1 MAKRIDILFGSRI
14 DESGAKKDIER
25 IQTIF
30 KSAGL
35 KIVPQFDNT
44 TLKEFQ
50 KNLKVTIDE
59 ATKLRTLTSSFT
71 QGGIKYD
78 ISQRESSRGQWSKPV
93 VSMDYEQSID
103 TVEKKLKSL
112 YRTAI
117 ETQENINA
125 AAKVGAATYQ
135 KQWEKSLSEIE
146 AEIKSTKET
155 LATLGYNI
163 GEDRGLN
170 RLSGR
175 LGTAKLEQD
184 AIEQKKLADNLE
196 DSLNRLIVAETN
208 LEKAQAY
215 HSSNETIQ
223 SLQAQVDMY
232 RKQIRAIEDATHATE
247 ELKQKAREGIE
258 SSSIN
263 AKGYSARSGEKYDNE
278 QLEAYSRVLKKVN
291 KYKLELAA
299 TNKKVDSSN
308 DEVNQSTEKYI
319 NSLKEEISKL
329 ERQLDLMQQ
338 SFNTSNAAA
347 TAAEKRAEAER
358 ECALAIDKLNKEMDD
373 GIRTSKTFGEALKDA
388 FDNYIGPAALAD
400 RAVDLLVDGA
410 KEAYQTI
417 VDLNKAMTDV
427 QMVTGESAEKT
438 AELAHQYSQMA
449 KELGATTTEIANGAS
464 EWLRQGKSVAETNQL
479 LESSMILSKVGAI
492 ESSQATELLTSTL
505 NGYKKEANEAMHVVD
520 AMAAVDLAAATSVEE
535 LAVALQSTANMARVN
550 GVGFEQLLG
559 MVGAVSEASRRSASV
574 VGNSFKT
581 IFSRLTNVAA
591 GKMTDDL
598 GEPLNDVEQVF
609 NGLNIKLRDSSGEFR
624 NMYDVIS
631 ELANKWTKLDNVEQN
646 WVATS
651 VAGTRQRETFLTLME
666 NWDRAVTLSTTA
678 LNSEGMAMDKMS
690 IYLESIEANLN
701 KLKAA
706 VEDLLYSEEIVNV
719 INLVIKAIT
728 RLVEGISWLIDKL
741 GGVNSAVLATV
752 AIFLKLKSA
761 INIAKDTEKV
771 SGALKV
777 FSEIA
782 GSGNKTIKVLTST
795 FSAFKDGVLAGKDA
809 INIAGKALWASPFVK
824 VAIVL
829 AGITAIVAAFDALI
843 TTTEEYKDIL
853 AETQSKLQEVGDK
866 RKALEQKAEV
876 EQLTEAEKKY
886 LEVLKAEETLL
897 KTQEK
902 RDRQNVY
909 NSAAKDVERGGE
921 GFWAR
926 AKEAAFMSS
935 QNPVNE
941 LGLPIPNKAPVVE
954 YNVAIEELTGNIE
967 EYKEVTDQLNNSNG
981 KSLEEYEALQERQQE
996 LSQVFLEHIKRISEA
1011 NTYGLELTDTD
1022 KQLAEMMEKAG
1033 ITAEAL
1039 SEAMGNVANELGE
1052 TGDDL
1057 IRITSEVS
1065 GLQSAYDNLISVNE
1079 EVANTGVISIETLDE
1094 LVSRYPTLNEAV
1106 TNYLLGLAST
1116 EDVLAELR
1124 LAYQDDEAN
1133 AYANIINK
1141 LKMQQNY
1148 YSLLSTMD
1156 SALMQQFAADYGI
1169 DIGNHGT
1176 YAQSKEK
1183 IETDL
1188 LQRVS
1193 SMWAQ
1198 FYKSQALT
1206 MDNVIKAA
1214 NGALKPDGGS
1224 LLPTSEIN
1232 ALKNVVNSYNNA
1244 IQGLNNVYD
1253 KSIELRLD
1261 GYKQIGSA
1269 AKNAAKAGGS
1279 ASKQQSEAEK
1289 AYDDLLQ
1296 ITIKMLKKKKE
1307 LEKEALKE
1315 QLEGYKKVID
1325 AQKDLLDLQDDE
1337 YNHKREL
1344 EERNKSVSTLE
1355 AQIAELQF
1363 DTSAEGTKKRLE
1375 LEEELAEAKRELE
1388 DYQHDYSIDQQK
1400 DALDREESRF
1410 EEYIN
1415 NQIDEIDDYLSK
1427 TGEITAEAIRLLQEH
1442 SEETL
1447 NALIQYNRAYG
1458 TSIDKDI
1465 VDLWNKATGAVNTY
1479 KSALDEAT
1487 AAASRLAA
1495 ASGGG
1500 GGGGGGTSVT
1510 KPTFTPQKPG
1520 FSSNTDKLSGI
1531 TGTMDYQYIIKN
1543 RKTGQVMGGPTTLPI
1558 AQNLW
1563 DRLGGPNK
1571 GMSGELYFE
1580 KWLGGKKVN
1589 MSYVR
1594 PYHRGLD
1601 AGFVGNLKG
1610 NEEFVKALKGEAFVT
1625 RAQQDRFMNNILPD
1639 IVSKTSTYG
1648 GATFDNLL
1656 NINVQGN
1663 LDSSVVPD
1671 IERISNDVFKRL
1683 NKAMFQGGYKRNTNT
1698 VSI

>member
-155 LATLGYNI
+155 LATLGYNV

-232 RKQIRAIEDATHATE
+232 RKQIRAIEEATHATE

-329 ERQLDLMQQ
+329 ERRLDLMQQ

-427 QMVTGESAEKT
+427 QMVTGESAEQT

-449 KELGATTTEIANGAS
+449 KELGATTTEVANGAA

-520 AMAAVDLAAATSVEE
+520 AMSAVDLAAATSVEE

-631 ELANKWTKLDNVEQN
+631 ELANKWTKLDNAEQS

-719 INLVIKAIT
+719 INFVIKAIT

-853 AETQSKLQEVGDK
+853 AETQSKLQEVSDK
-866 RKALEQKAEV
+866 RNALEQKAEV
-876 EQLTEAEKKY
+876 EQLTEAEKEY
-886 LEVLKAEETLL
+886 LEVLKAEEGIL
-897 KTQEK
+897 QAREK
-902 RDRQNVY
+902 RDRQNTY

-954 YNVAIEELTGNIE
+954 YNVAIEELTGDIE

-1057 IRITSEVS
+1057 ARITSEVS

-1079 EVANTGVISIETLDE
+1079 EVANTGVISIETLDA

-1156 SALMQQFAADYGI
+1156 SALMQQFAANYGI

-1183 IETDL
+1183 IEADL

-1232 ALKNVVNSYNNA
+1232 ALKNVVNSYNDA
-1244 IQGLNNVYD
+1244 IQGLNSVYD
-1253 KSIELRLD
+1253 ESIKLRLD
-1261 GYKQIGSA
+1261 GYKKVSSA
-1269 AKNAAKAGGS
+1269 AKDAAKSGGS

-1344 EERNKSVSTLE
+1344 EEKNKTVSTLE
-1355 AQIAELQF
+1355 SQIAELQF

-1458 TSIDKDI
+1458 DSIDQNI
-1465 VDLWNKATGAVNTY
+1465 IDLWNKATGAVNTY
-1479 KSALDEAT
+1479 KSALDEA
-1487 AAASRLAA
+1487 ASAASRLAA

-1500 GGGGGGTSVT
+1500 SSVSVPSTSPPVGSAAMRPAG
-1510 KPTFTPQKPG
+1510 KPPVDTTPKYLIY
-1520 FSSNTDKLSGI
+1520 K
-1531 TGTMDYQYIIKN
+1531 TGTTTPISGFMTLEEAQRVWGYIPDPKN
-1543 RKTGQVMGGPTTLPI
+1543 YYWTKFVG
-1558 AQNLW
+1558 AAKKNLVYAV
-1563 DRLGGPNK
+1563 K
-1571 GMSGELYFE
+1571 
-1580 KWLGGKKVN
+1580 
-1589 MSYVR
+1589 
-1594 PYHRGLD
+1594 PYHTGLD

>member
-1 MAKRIDILFGSRI
+1 
-14 DESGAKKDIER
+14 
-25 IQTIF
+25 
-30 KSAGL
+30 
-35 KIVPQFDNT
+35 
-44 TLKEFQ
+44 
-50 KNLKVTIDE
+50 
-59 ATKLRTLTSSFT
+59 
-71 QGGIKYD
+71 
-78 ISQRESSRGQWSKPV
+78 
-93 VSMDYEQSID
+93 
-103 TVEKKLKSL
+103 
-112 YRTAI
+112 
-117 ETQENINA
+117 
-125 AAKVGAATYQ
+125 
-135 KQWEKSLSEIE
+135 
-146 AEIKSTKET
+146 
-155 LATLGYNI
+155 
-163 GEDRGLN
+163 
-170 RLSGR
+170 
-175 LGTAKLEQD
+175 
-184 AIEQKKLADNLE
+184 
-196 DSLNRLIVAETN
+196 
-208 LEKAQAY
+208 
-215 HSSNETIQ
+215 
-223 SLQAQVDMY
+223 
-232 RKQIRAIEDATHATE
+232 
-247 ELKQKAREGIE
+247 
-258 SSSIN
+258 
-263 AKGYSARSGEKYDNE
+263 
-278 QLEAYSRVLKKVN
+278 
-291 KYKLELAA
+291 
-299 TNKKVDSSN
+299 
-308 DEVNQSTEKYI
+308 
-319 NSLKEEISKL
+319 
-329 ERQLDLMQQ
+329 
-338 SFNTSNAAA
+338 
-347 TAAEKRAEAER
+347 
-358 ECALAIDKLNKEMDD
+358 
-373 GIRTSKTFGEALKDA
+373 
-388 FDNYIGPAALAD
+388 
-400 RAVDLLVDGA
+400 
-410 KEAYQTI
+410 
-417 VDLNKAMTDV
+417 
-427 QMVTGESAEKT
+427 
-438 AELAHQYSQMA
+438 
-449 KELGATTTEIANGAS
+449 
-464 EWLRQGKSVAETNQL
+464 
-479 LESSMILSKVGAI
+479 MILSKVGAI

-631 ELANKWTKLDNVEQN
+631 ELANRWEHLDNVEQN

-866 RKALEQKAEV
+866 RNALEQKAEV

-996 LSQVFLEHIKRISEA
+996 LSQVFLEHINRISEA

-1039 SEAMGNVANELGE
+1039 SESMGNVANELGE
-1052 TGDDL
+1052 TDDTL
-1057 IRITSEVS
+1057 GRITSEVS

-1079 EVANTGVISIETLDE
+1079 EVANTGVISIETLDA
-1094 LVSRYPTLNEAV
+1094 LVSRYPALNDEV

-1116 EDVLAELR
+1116 EDVLEELR

-1188 LQRVS
+1188 LQRIS

-1224 LLPTSEIN
+1224 LLPTSELN

-1253 KSIELRLD
+1253 ESIKLRLD
-1261 GYKQIGSA
+1261 GYKQISSA
-1269 AKNAAKAGGS
+1269 AKDAAKSGGS

-1344 EERNKSVSTLE
+1344 EEKNKTVSTLE
-1355 AQIAELQF
+1355 SQIAELQF

-1458 TSIDKDI
+1458 DSIDQNI
-1465 VDLWNKATGAVNTY
+1465 IDLWNKATGAVNTY
-1479 KSALDEAT
+1479 KSALDEA
-1487 AAASRLAA
+1487 ASAASRLAA

-1500 GGGGGGTSVT
+1500 GLSY
-1510 KPTFTPQKPG
+1510 TPQTIAPPNTNTG
-1520 FSSNTDKLSGI
+1520 VGMGAMRPSGSSPIDTKYRI
-1531 TGTMDYQYIIKN
+1531 FHTGTNKPVGGSMSLTDAQRTWGYIPDPQNYYWEKYVNGIK
-1543 RKTGQVMGGPTTLPI
+1543 R
-1558 AQNLW
+1558 NLVYAV
-1563 DRLGGPNK
+1563 K
-1571 GMSGELYFE
+1571 
-1580 KWLGGKKVN
+1580 
-1589 MSYVR
+1589 
-1594 PYHRGLD
+1594 PYHTGLD

>member
-14 DESGAKKDIER
+14 DESGAKKDIQR
-25 IQTIF
+25 IKTIF
-30 KSAGL
+30 KSSDL
-35 KIVPQFDNT
+35 KIVPQIDNSV
-44 TLKEFQ
+44 LKEFQ
-50 KNLKVTIDE
+50 RNLKVTIDE
-59 ATKLRTLTSSFT
+59 ATKLKTLTSGFT
-71 QGGIKYD
+71 QNGVKY
-78 ISQRESSRGQWSKPV
+78 SVTQKESSANQWSKPTV
-93 VSMDYEQSID
+93 SIDYIESMD
-103 TVEKKLKSL
+103 TLEKKLKSL

-117 ETQENINA
+117 ETQTNINNA
-125 AAKVGAATYQ
+125 TKTGADTY
-135 KQWEKSLSEIE
+135 KKYWEASLNSIEEEIKKTESSLS
-146 AEIKSTKET
+146 SFGVN
-155 LATLGYNI
+155 ATD
-163 GEDRGLN
+163 DRTIQ
-170 RLSGR
+170 RLSDK
-175 LGTAKLEQD
+175 LDNAKTEQG
-184 AIEQKKLADNLE
+184 AIEQKKAFDDLEVALSNLT
-196 DSLNRLIVAETN
+196 VAETK

-215 HSSNETIQ
+215 HSSSETITA
-223 SLQAQVDMY
+223 LQEQVNLW
-232 RKQIRAIEDATHATE
+232 KQQVTEITNAANATD
-247 ELKQKAREGIE
+247 ELKKKAASGLQE
-258 SSSIN
+258 SSTT
-263 AKGYSARSGEKYDNE
+263 AKAAGSVASEKQGIKD
-278 QLEAYSRVLKKVN
+278 LEEHSRVLKQITKR
-291 KYKLELAA
+291 KIELADAEKSVESSTQKSNQAVESYVNELKQEILMLTTKLDLLEKGMTGTDALTEA
-299 TNKKVDSSN
+299 TNNRALAEQRVKTAIA
-308 DEVNQSTEKYI
+308 E
-319 NSLKEEISKL
+319 
-329 ERQLDLMQQ
+329 
-338 SFNTSNAAA
+338 SNAKGKEQL
-347 TAAEKRAEAER
+347 T
-358 ECALAIDKLNKEMDD
+358 LVDKLKSSFKDYFNNFMSY
-373 GIRTSKTFGEALKDA
+373 GLVNNAMNAMTTAIRQSIDTVIE
-388 FDNYIGPAALAD
+388 
-400 RAVDLLVDGA
+400 
-410 KEAYQTI
+410 
-417 VDLNKAMTDV
+417 LNTAMTDV
-427 QMVTGESAEKT
+427 QMVTGESAEQT

-449 KELGATTTEIANGAS
+449 KELGATTTEVANGAA

-520 AMAAVDLAAATSVEE
+520 AMSAVDLAAATSVEE

-809 INIAGKALWASPFVK
+809 INIAGAALWASPFVK
-824 VAIVL
+824 VAVVL

-843 TTTEEYKDIL
+843 TTTEEYEDIL
-853 AETQSKLQEVGDK
+853 AETQSKLQEVSDK
-866 RKALEQKAEV
+866 RNALEQKAEV
-876 EQLTEAEKKY
+876 EQLTEAEKEY
-886 LEVLKAEETLL
+886 LEVLKAEEGILEAR
-897 KTQEK
+897 EK

-1116 EDVLAELR
+1116 EDVLAELQ

-1188 LQRVS
+1188 LQRIS

-1224 LLPTSEIN
+1224 LLPTSELN

-1253 KSIELRLD
+1253 ESIKLRLD
-1261 GYKQIGSA
+1261 GYKQISSA
-1269 AKNAAKAGGS
+1269 AKDAAKSGGS

-1289 AYDDLLQ
+1289 AYNDLLQ
-1296 ITIKMLKKKKE
+1296 MTIKMLKKKKE

-1315 QLEGYKKVID
+1315 QLDGYKKVID

-1337 YNHKREL
+1337 YNHKREV
-1344 EERNKSVSTLE
+1344 EDQNKNISSLE

-1375 LEEELAEAKRELE
+1375 LEEELAEAKRDLE

-1400 DALDREESRF
+1400 DALDREEERF

-1415 NQIDEIDDYLSK
+1415 GQIDEIDRYLDK
-1427 TGEITAEAIRLLQEH
+1427 TGEITAEAIRLINER
-1442 SEETL
+1442 SEAL
-1447 NALIQYNRAYG
+1447 FNDLIQYNRAYG
-1458 TSIDKDI
+1458 DSLDQTVIDA
-1465 VDLWNKATGAVNTY
+1465 WNGAIGKVNEY
-1479 KSALDEAT
+1479 KEACDRAYESASR
-1487 AAASRLAA
+1487 AASL
-1495 ASGGG
+1495 GGG
-1500 GGGGGGTSVT
+1500 SSYTPSSPSSGNSGVGMAAMRPGNSPVVDRTPKYYIYKTGTT
-1510 KPTFTPQKPG
+1510 TPISGALSLEEAQRVWGYIPDPKNYYWQK
-1520 FSSNTDKLSGI
+1520 FEGI
-1531 TGTMDYQYIIKN
+1531 TKKN
-1543 RKTGQVMGGPTTLPI
+1543 LVYGVK
-1558 AQNLW
+1558 
-1563 DRLGGPNK
+1563 
-1571 GMSGELYFE
+1571 
-1580 KWLGGKKVN
+1580 
-1589 MSYVR
+1589 
-1594 PYHRGLD
+1594 PYHTGLD
-1601 AGFVGNLKG
+1601 AGFVGGLKG
-1610 NEEFVKALKGEAFVT
+1610 NEEFIKALKGEAFIT
-1625 RAQQDRFMNNILPD
+1625 KEQQNRFMNKILPD
-1639 IVSKTSTYG
+1639 IVST
-1648 GATFDNLL
+1648 GASSLGSMSFGNLL
-1656 NINVQGN
+1656 NIEVQGN
-1663 LDSSVVPD
+1663 LDSSVVPRIED
-1671 IERISNDVFKRL
+1671 ITKDVVKQI
-1683 NKAMFQGGYKRNTNT
+1683 NQTMFRGGYKRNTS
-1698 VSI
+1698 VVPI

>member
-14 DESGAKKDIER
+14 DESGAKKDIQR
-25 IQTIF
+25 IKTIF
-30 KSAGL
+30 KSSDL
-35 KIVPQFDNT
+35 KIVPQIDNSV
-44 TLKEFQ
+44 LKEFQ
-50 KNLKVTIDE
+50 RNLKITIDE
-59 ATKLRTLTSSFT
+59 ATKLKTLTSGFT
-71 QGGIKYD
+71 QNGVKY
-78 ISQRESSRGQWSKPV
+78 SVTQKESSANQWSKPTV
-93 VSMDYEQSID
+93 SIDYIESMD
-103 TVEKKLKSL
+103 TLEKKLKSL

-117 ETQENINA
+117 ETQTNINNA
-125 AAKVGAATYQ
+125 TKTGADTY
-135 KQWEKSLSEIE
+135 KKYWEASLNSIEEEIKKTESSLS
-146 AEIKSTKET
+146 SFGVN
-155 LATLGYNI
+155 ATD
-163 GEDRGLN
+163 DRTIQ
-170 RLSGR
+170 RLSDK
-175 LGTAKLEQD
+175 LDNAKTEQG
-184 AIEQKKLADNLE
+184 AIEQKKAFDDLETALSNLT
-196 DSLNRLIVAETN
+196 VAETK

-215 HSSNETIQ
+215 HSSSETITA
-223 SLQAQVDMY
+223 LQEQVNLW
-232 RKQIRAIEDATHATE
+232 KQQVTEITNAANATD
-247 ELKQKAREGIE
+247 ELKKKAASGLQGSSTTAKAAGSVASEKQGI
-258 SSSIN
+258 
-263 AKGYSARSGEKYDNE
+263 KD
-278 QLEAYSRVLKKVN
+278 LEEYSRVLKQITKR
-291 KYKLELAA
+291 KIELADAEKSVESSTQKSNQAVESYVNELKQEILMLTTKLDLLEKGMTGTDALTEA
-299 TNKKVDSSN
+299 TNN
-308 DEVNQSTEKYI
+308 
-319 NSLKEEISKL
+319 
-329 ERQLDLMQQ
+329 R
-338 SFNTSNAAA
+338 
-347 TAAEKRAEAER
+347 
-358 ECALAIDKLNKEMDD
+358 ALAEQRVKTAIAESNTKGKEQLTLVDKLKSSFKDYFNNFMSY
-373 GIRTSKTFGEALKDA
+373 GLVNNAMNAMTTAIRQSIDA
-388 FDNYIGPAALAD
+388 VI
-400 RAVDLLVDGA
+400 
-410 KEAYQTI
+410 E
-417 VDLNKAMTDV
+417 LNTAMTDV
-427 QMVTGESAEKT
+427 QMVTGESAEQT

-449 KELGATTTEIANGAS
+449 KELGATTTEVANGAA

-520 AMAAVDLAAATSVEE
+520 AMSAVDLAAATSVEE

-666 NWDRAVTLSTTA
+666 NWDRAATLSTTA

-809 INIAGKALWASPFVK
+809 INIAGAALWASPFVK
-824 VAIVL
+824 VAVVL

-843 TTTEEYKDIL
+843 TTTEEYEDIL
-853 AETQSKLQEVGDK
+853 AETQSKLQEVSDK
-866 RKALEQKAEV
+866 RNALEQKAEV
-876 EQLTEAEKKY
+876 EQLTEAEKEY
-886 LEVLKAEETLL
+886 LEVLKAEEGILEAR
-897 KTQEK
+897 EK

-1116 EDVLAELR
+1116 EDVLSELQ
-1124 LAYQDDEAN
+1124 LAYQDDEVN

-1188 LQRVS
+1188 LQRIS

-1224 LLPTSEIN
+1224 LLPTSELN

-1253 KSIELRLD
+1253 ESIKLRLD
-1261 GYKQIGSA
+1261 GYKQISSA
-1269 AKNAAKAGGS
+1269 AKDAAKSGGS

-1289 AYDDLLQ
+1289 AYNDLLQ
-1296 ITIKMLKKKKE
+1296 MTIKMLKKKKE

-1315 QLEGYKKVID
+1315 QLDGYKKVID

-1337 YNHKREL
+1337 YNHKREV
-1344 EERNKSVSTLE
+1344 EDQNKNISSLE

-1375 LEEELAEAKRELE
+1375 LEEELAEAKRDLE

-1400 DALDREESRF
+1400 DALDREERRF

-1415 NQIDEIDDYLSK
+1415 GQIDEIDRYLDK
-1427 TGEITAEAIRLLQEH
+1427 TGEITAEAIRLINER
-1442 SEETL
+1442 SEAL
-1447 NALIQYNRAYG
+1447 FNDLIQYNRAYG
-1458 TSIDKDI
+1458 DSLDKTVLDA
-1465 VDLWNKATGAVNTY
+1465 WNGAIGKVNEY
-1479 KSALDEAT
+1479 KEACDRAYESASR
-1487 AAASRLAA
+1487 AASL
-1495 ASGGG
+1495 GGG
-1500 GGGGGGTSVT
+1500 SSYTPSGPSSGNSGAGMAAMRPANSPVVDRTPRYYIYKTGTT
-1510 KPTFTPQKPG
+1510 KPISGALSLEEAQRVWGYIPDPKNYYWQK
-1520 FSSNTDKLSGI
+1520 FEGI
-1531 TGTMDYQYIIKN
+1531 TKKN
-1543 RKTGQVMGGPTTLPI
+1543 LVYGVK
-1558 AQNLW
+1558 
-1563 DRLGGPNK
+1563 
-1571 GMSGELYFE
+1571 
-1580 KWLGGKKVN
+1580 
-1589 MSYVR
+1589 
-1594 PYHRGLD
+1594 PYHTGLD
-1601 AGFVGNLKG
+1601 AGFVGGLKG
-1610 NEEFVKALKGEAFVT
+1610 NEEFIKALKGEAFIT
-1625 RAQQDRFMNNILPD
+1625 KEQQNRFMNKILPD
-1639 IVSKTSTYG
+1639 IVST
-1648 GATFDNLL
+1648 GASSLGSMSFGNLL
-1656 NINVQGN
+1656 NIEVQGN
-1663 LDSSVVPD
+1663 LDSSVVPRIED
-1671 IERISNDVFKRL
+1671 ITKDVVKQI
-1683 NKAMFQGGYKRNTNT
+1683 NQTMFRGGYKRNTS
-1698 VSI
+1698 VVPI

>member
-135 KQWEKSLSEIE
+135 KQWEKSLSEVE

-163 GEDRGLN
+163 GEDRGLS

-232 RKQIRAIEDATHATE
+232 RKQIRAIEEATHATE
-247 ELKQKAREGIE
+247 ELKQKAREGLE

-278 QLEAYSRVLKKVN
+278 QLESYSRVLKKVN

-338 SFNTSNAAA
+338 SFNTSNAAV

-388 FDNYIGPAALAD
+388 FDDYIGPAALAD

-782 GSGNKTIKVLTST
+782 SGGNKTIKVLTST

-843 TTTEEYKDIL
+843 TTTEEYEDIL
-853 AETQSKLQEVGDK
+853 AETQSKLQEVSDK
-866 RKALEQKAEV
+866 RNALEQKAEV
-876 EQLTEAEKKY
+876 EQLTEAEKEY
-886 LEVLKAEETLL
+886 LEVLKAEEGILEAR
-897 KTQEK
+897 EK

-1057 IRITSEVS
+1057 VRITSEVS

-1079 EVANTGVISIETLDE
+1079 EVANTGVISIETLDA
-1094 LVSRYPTLNEAV
+1094 LVSRYPALNDEV

-1116 EDVLAELR
+1116 EDVLSELQ

-1188 LQRVS
+1188 LQRIS

-1224 LLPTSEIN
+1224 LLPTSELN

-1253 KSIELRLD
+1253 ESIKLRLD
-1261 GYKQIGSA
+1261 GYKQISSA
-1269 AKNAAKAGGS
+1269 AKDAAKSGGS

-1344 EERNKSVSTLE
+1344 EEKNKTVSTLE

-1400 DALDREESRF
+1400 DALDREERRF

-1458 TSIDKDI
+1458 DSIDQNI
-1465 VDLWNKATGAVNTY
+1465 IDLWNKATGAVNTY
-1479 KSALDEAT
+1479 KSALDEA
-1487 AAASRLAA
+1487 ASAASRLAA

-1500 GGGGGGTSVT
+1500 GLSY
-1510 KPTFTPQKPG
+1510 TPQTIAPPNTNTG
-1520 FSSNTDKLSGI
+1520 VGMGAMRPSGSSPIDTKYRI
-1531 TGTMDYQYIIKN
+1531 FHTGTNKPVGGSMSLTDAQRTWGYIPDPQNYYWEKYVNGIK
-1543 RKTGQVMGGPTTLPI
+1543 R
-1558 AQNLW
+1558 NLVYAV
-1563 DRLGGPNK
+1563 K
-1571 GMSGELYFE
+1571 
-1580 KWLGGKKVN
+1580 
-1589 MSYVR
+1589 
-1594 PYHRGLD
+1594 PYHTGLD

-1610 NEEFVKALKGEAFVT
+1610 NEEFVKALKGEAFIT
-1625 RAQQDRFMNNILPD
+1625 REQQDRFMNNILPD
-1639 IVSKTSTYG
+1639 IVAKGSTYG

-1671 IERISNDVFKRL
+1671 IERISNDIFKRL

>member
-1 MAKRIDILFGSRI
+1 M
-14 DESGAKKDIER
+14 
-25 IQTIF
+25 
-30 KSAGL
+30 
-35 KIVPQFDNT
+35 
-44 TLKEFQ
+44 
-50 KNLKVTIDE
+50 
-59 ATKLRTLTSSFT
+59 
-71 QGGIKYD
+71 
-78 ISQRESSRGQWSKPV
+78 
-93 VSMDYEQSID
+93 
-103 TVEKKLKSL
+103 
-112 YRTAI
+112 
-117 ETQENINA
+117 
-125 AAKVGAATYQ
+125 
-135 KQWEKSLSEIE
+135 
-146 AEIKSTKET
+146 
-155 LATLGYNI
+155 
-163 GEDRGLN
+163 
-170 RLSGR
+170 
-175 LGTAKLEQD
+175 
-184 AIEQKKLADNLE
+184 
-196 DSLNRLIVAETN
+196 
-208 LEKAQAY
+208 
-215 HSSNETIQ
+215 
-223 SLQAQVDMY
+223 
-232 RKQIRAIEDATHATE
+232 
-247 ELKQKAREGIE
+247 
-258 SSSIN
+258 
-263 AKGYSARSGEKYDNE
+263 
-278 QLEAYSRVLKKVN
+278 
-291 KYKLELAA
+291 
-299 TNKKVDSSN
+299 
-308 DEVNQSTEKYI
+308 
-319 NSLKEEISKL
+319 
-329 ERQLDLMQQ
+329 
-338 SFNTSNAAA
+338 
-347 TAAEKRAEAER
+347 
-358 ECALAIDKLNKEMDD
+358 
-373 GIRTSKTFGEALKDA
+373 
-388 FDNYIGPAALAD
+388 
-400 RAVDLLVDGA
+400 
-410 KEAYQTI
+410 
-417 VDLNKAMTDV
+417 
-427 QMVTGESAEKT
+427 
-438 AELAHQYSQMA
+438 
-449 KELGATTTEIANGAS
+449 
-464 EWLRQGKSVAETNQL
+464 
-479 LESSMILSKVGAI
+479 
-492 ESSQATELLTSTL
+492 
-505 NGYKKEANEAMHVVD
+505 
-520 AMAAVDLAAATSVEE
+520 
-535 LAVALQSTANMARVN
+535 
-550 GVGFEQLLG
+550 
-559 MVGAVSEASRRSASV
+559 
-574 VGNSFKT
+574 
-581 IFSRLTNVAA
+581 
-591 GKMTDDL
+591 
-598 GEPLNDVEQVF
+598 
-609 NGLNIKLRDSSGEFR
+609 
-624 NMYDVIS
+624 
-631 ELANKWTKLDNVEQN
+631 
-646 WVATS
+646 
-651 VAGTRQRETFLTLME
+651 
-666 NWDRAVTLSTTA
+666 
-678 LNSEGMAMDKMS
+678 
-690 IYLESIEANLN
+690 
-701 KLKAA
+701 
-706 VEDLLYSEEIVNV
+706 
-719 INLVIKAIT
+719 
-728 RLVEGISWLIDKL
+728 
-741 GGVNSAVLATV
+741 
-752 AIFLKLKSA
+752 
-761 INIAKDTEKV
+761 
-771 SGALKV
+771 
-777 FSEIA
+777 
-782 GSGNKTIKVLTST
+782 
-795 FSAFKDGVLAGKDA
+795 AGKDA

-843 TTTEEYKDIL
+843 TTTEEYEDIL
-853 AETQSKLQEVGDK
+853 AETQSKLQEVSDK
-866 RKALEQKAEV
+866 RNALEQKAEV
-876 EQLTEAEKKY
+876 EQLTEAEKEY
-886 LEVLKAEETLL
+886 LEVLKAEEGILEAR
-897 KTQEK
+897 EK

-967 EYKEVTDQLNNSNG
+967 EYKEVTDQLNNSSG

-1057 IRITSEVS
+1057 VRITSEVS

-1079 EVANTGVISIETLDE
+1079 EVANTGVISIETLDA
-1094 LVSRYPTLNEAV
+1094 LVSRYPTLNDEV

-1116 EDVLAELR
+1116 EDVLTELK

-1156 SALMQQFAADYGI
+1156 SALMQQFAADYGV

-1183 IETDL
+1183 IEADL
-1188 LQRVS
+1188 LQRIS

-1232 ALKNVVNSYNNA
+1232 ALKNVVNSYNDA

-1253 KSIELRLD
+1253 KSIKLRLD
-1261 GYKQIGSA
+1261 GYKQISSA
-1269 AKNAAKAGGS
+1269 AKDAAKSSGS

-1344 EERNKSVSTLE
+1344 EEKNKTVSTLE
-1355 AQIAELQF
+1355 SQVAELQF

-1458 TSIDKDI
+1458 DSIDQNI
-1465 VDLWNKATGAVNTY
+1465 IDLWNKATGAVNTY
-1479 KSALDEAT
+1479 KSALDEA
-1487 AAASRLAA
+1487 ASAASRLAA

-1500 GGGGGGTSVT
+1500 SSVSLPSTSPPVGSAAMRPAG
-1510 KPTFTPQKPG
+1510 KPPVDTTPKYLIY
-1520 FSSNTDKLSGI
+1520 K
-1531 TGTMDYQYIIKN
+1531 TGTTTPISGFMTLEEAQRVWGYIPDPKN
-1543 RKTGQVMGGPTTLPI
+1543 YYWTKFVG
-1558 AQNLW
+1558 AAKKNLVYAV
-1563 DRLGGPNK
+1563 K
-1571 GMSGELYFE
+1571 
-1580 KWLGGKKVN
+1580 
-1589 MSYVR
+1589 
-1594 PYHRGLD
+1594 PYHTGLD
-1601 AGFVGNLKG
+1601 AGFVGNIKG
-1610 NEEFVKALKGEAFVT
+1610 NEEFVKALKGEAFIT
-1625 RAQQDRFMNNILPD
+1625 REQQDRFMNNILPD

>member
-14 DESGAKKDIER
+14 DESGAKKDIQR
-25 IQTIF
+25 IKTIF
-30 KSAGL
+30 KSSDL
-35 KIVPQFDNT
+35 KIVPQIDNSV
-44 TLKEFQ
+44 LKEFQ
-50 KNLKVTIDE
+50 RNLKVTIDE
-59 ATKLRTLTSSFT
+59 ATKLKTLTSGFT
-71 QGGIKYD
+71 QNGVKY
-78 ISQRESSRGQWSKPV
+78 SVTQKESSANQWSKPTV
-93 VSMDYEQSID
+93 SIDYIESMD
-103 TVEKKLKSL
+103 TLEKKLKSL

-117 ETQENINA
+117 ETQTNINNA
-125 AAKVGAATYQ
+125 TKTGADTY
-135 KQWEKSLSEIE
+135 KKYWEASLNSIEEEIKKTESSLS
-146 AEIKSTKET
+146 SFGVNVTD
-155 LATLGYNI
+155 
-163 GEDRGLN
+163 DRTIQ
-170 RLSGR
+170 RLSDK
-175 LGTAKLEQD
+175 LDNAKTEQG
-184 AIEQKKLADNLE
+184 AIEQKKAFDDLEVALSNLT
-196 DSLNRLIVAETN
+196 VAETK

-215 HSSNETIQ
+215 HSSSETITA
-223 SLQAQVDMY
+223 LQEQVNLW
-232 RKQIRAIEDATHATE
+232 KQQVTEITNAANATD
-247 ELKQKAREGIE
+247 ELKKKAASGLQE
-258 SSSIN
+258 SSTT
-263 AKGYSARSGEKYDNE
+263 AKAAGSVASEKQGIKD
-278 QLEAYSRVLKKVN
+278 LEEYSRVLKQITKR
-291 KYKLELAA
+291 KIELADAEKSVESSTQKSNQAVESYVNELKQEILMLTTKLDLLEKGMTGTDALTEA
-299 TNKKVDSSN
+299 TNN
-308 DEVNQSTEKYI
+308 
-319 NSLKEEISKL
+319 
-329 ERQLDLMQQ
+329 R
-338 SFNTSNAAA
+338 
-347 TAAEKRAEAER
+347 
-358 ECALAIDKLNKEMDD
+358 ALAEQRVKTAIAESNTKGKEQLTLVDKLKSSFKDYFNNFMSY
-373 GIRTSKTFGEALKDA
+373 GLVNNAMNAMTTAIRQSIDTVIE
-388 FDNYIGPAALAD
+388 
-400 RAVDLLVDGA
+400 
-410 KEAYQTI
+410 
-417 VDLNKAMTDV
+417 LNTAMTDV
-427 QMVTGESAEKT
+427 QMVTGESAEQT

-449 KELGATTTEIANGAS
+449 KELGATTTEVANGAA

-520 AMAAVDLAAATSVEE
+520 AMSAVDLAAATSVEE

-809 INIAGKALWASPFVK
+809 INIAGAALWASPFVK
-824 VAIVL
+824 VAVVL

-843 TTTEEYKDIL
+843 TTTEEYEDIL
-853 AETQSKLQEVGDK
+853 AETQSKLQEVSDK
-866 RKALEQKAEV
+866 RNALEQKAEV
-876 EQLTEAEKKY
+876 EQLTEAEKEY
-886 LEVLKAEETLL
+886 LEVLKAEEGILEAR
-897 KTQEK
+897 EK

-1022 KQLAEMMEKAG
+1022 RQLAEMMEKAG

-1116 EDVLAELR
+1116 EDVLAELQ
-1124 LAYQDDEAN
+1124 LAYQNDEAN

-1188 LQRVS
+1188 LQRIS

-1224 LLPTSEIN
+1224 LLPTSELN

-1253 KSIELRLD
+1253 ESIKLRLD
-1261 GYKQIGSA
+1261 GYKQISSA
-1269 AKNAAKAGGS
+1269 AKDAAKSGGS

-1289 AYDDLLQ
+1289 AYNDLLQ
-1296 ITIKMLKKKKE
+1296 MTIKMLKKKKE

-1315 QLEGYKKVID
+1315 QLDGYKKVID

-1337 YNHKREL
+1337 YNHKREV
-1344 EERNKSVSTLE
+1344 EEQNKNISSLE

-1375 LEEELAEAKRELE
+1375 LEEELAEAKRDLE

-1400 DALDREESRF
+1400 DALDREERRF

-1415 NQIDEIDDYLSK
+1415 GQIDEIDRYLDK
-1427 TGEITAEAIRLLQEH
+1427 TGEITAEAIRLINER
-1442 SEETL
+1442 SEAL
-1447 NALIQYNRAYG
+1447 FNDLIQYNRAYG
-1458 TSIDKDI
+1458 DSLDKTVLDA
-1465 VDLWNKATGAVNTY
+1465 WNGAIGKVNEY
-1479 KSALDEAT
+1479 KEACDRAYESASR
-1487 AAASRLAA
+1487 AASL
-1495 ASGGG
+1495 GGG
-1500 GGGGGGTSVT
+1500 SSYTPSSPSSGNSGVGMAAMRPANSPVVDRTPKYYIYKTGTT
-1510 KPTFTPQKPG
+1510 KPISGALSLEEAQRVWGYIPDPKNYYWQK
-1520 FSSNTDKLSGI
+1520 FEGI
-1531 TGTMDYQYIIKN
+1531 TKKN
-1543 RKTGQVMGGPTTLPI
+1543 LVYGVK
-1558 AQNLW
+1558 
-1563 DRLGGPNK
+1563 
-1571 GMSGELYFE
+1571 
-1580 KWLGGKKVN
+1580 
-1589 MSYVR
+1589 
-1594 PYHRGLD
+1594 PYHTGLD
-1601 AGFVGNLKG
+1601 AGFVGGLKG
-1610 NEEFVKALKGEAFVT
+1610 NEEFIKALKGEAFIT
-1625 RAQQDRFMNNILPD
+1625 KEQQNRFMNKILPD
-1639 IVSKTSTYG
+1639 IVST
-1648 GATFDNLL
+1648 GASSLGSMSFGNLL
-1656 NINVQGN
+1656 NIEVQGN
-1663 LDSSVVPD
+1663 LDSSVVPRIED
-1671 IERISNDVFKRL
+1671 ITKDVVKQI
-1683 NKAMFQGGYKRNTNT
+1683 NQTMFRGGYKRNTS
-1698 VSI
+1698 VVPI

>member
-155 LATLGYNI
+155 LATLGYNV

-232 RKQIRAIEDATHATE
+232 RKQIRAIEEATHATE

-329 ERQLDLMQQ
+329 ERRLDLMQQ

-427 QMVTGESAEKT
+427 QMVTGESAEQT

-449 KELGATTTEIANGAS
+449 KELGATTTEVANGAA

-520 AMAAVDLAAATSVEE
+520 AMSAVDLAAATSVEE

-631 ELANKWTKLDNVEQN
+631 ELANKWTKLDNAEQS

-719 INLVIKAIT
+719 INFVIKAIT

-853 AETQSKLQEVGDK
+853 AETQSKLQEVSDK
-866 RKALEQKAEV
+866 RNALEQKAEV
-876 EQLTEAEKKY
+876 EQLTEAEKEY
-886 LEVLKAEETLL
+886 LEVLKAEEGIL
-897 KTQEK
+897 QAREK
-902 RDRQNVY
+902 RDRQNTY

-954 YNVAIEELTGNIE
+954 YNVAIEELTGDIE

-1011 NTYGLELTDTD
+1011 NTYGLELTETD

-1039 SEAMGNVANELGE
+1039 SESMGNVANELGE
-1052 TGDDL
+1052 TDDTL
-1057 IRITSEVS
+1057 GRITSEVS

-1079 EVANTGVISIETLDE
+1079 EVANTGVISIETLDA
-1094 LVSRYPTLNEAV
+1094 LVSRYPALNDEV

-1116 EDVLAELR
+1116 EDVLEELR

-1188 LQRVS
+1188 LQRIS

-1224 LLPTSEIN
+1224 LLPTSELN

-1253 KSIELRLD
+1253 ESIKLRLD
-1261 GYKQIGSA
+1261 GYKQISSA
-1269 AKNAAKAGGS
+1269 AKDAAKSGGS

-1344 EERNKSVSTLE
+1344 EEKNKTVSTLE

-1400 DALDREESRF
+1400 DALDREERRF

-1458 TSIDKDI
+1458 DSIDQNI
-1465 VDLWNKATGAVNTY
+1465 IDLWNKATGAVNTY
-1479 KSALDEAT
+1479 KSALDEA
-1487 AAASRLAA
+1487 ASAASRLAA

-1500 GGGGGGTSVT
+1500 GLSY
-1510 KPTFTPQKPG
+1510 TPQTIAPPNTNTG
-1520 FSSNTDKLSGI
+1520 VGMGAMRPSGSSPIDTKYRI
-1531 TGTMDYQYIIKN
+1531 FHTGTNKPVGGSMSLTDAQRTWGYIPDPQNYYWEKYVNGIK
-1543 RKTGQVMGGPTTLPI
+1543 R
-1558 AQNLW
+1558 NLVYAV
-1563 DRLGGPNK
+1563 K
-1571 GMSGELYFE
+1571 
-1580 KWLGGKKVN
+1580 
-1589 MSYVR
+1589 
-1594 PYHRGLD
+1594 PYHTGLD

>member
-71 QGGIKYD
+71 QGGIRYD

-155 LATLGYNI
+155 LATLGYNV

-232 RKQIRAIEDATHATE
+232 RKQIRAIEEATHATE

-329 ERQLDLMQQ
+329 ERRLDLMQQ
-338 SFNTSNAAA
+338 SFNTSNAVV

-782 GSGNKTIKVLTST
+782 SGGNKTIKVLTST

-824 VAIVL
+824 AAIVL

-843 TTTEEYKDIL
+843 TTTEEYEDIL
-853 AETQSKLQEVGDK
+853 AETQSKLQEVSDK
-866 RKALEQKAEV
+866 RNALEQKAEV
-876 EQLTEAEKKY
+876 EQLTEAEKEY
-886 LEVLKAEETLL
+886 LEVLKAEEGILEAR
-897 KTQEK
+897 EK

-1057 IRITSEVS
+1057 VRITSEVS

-1079 EVANTGVISIETLDE
+1079 EVANTGVISIETLDA
-1094 LVSRYPTLNEAV
+1094 LVSRYPALNDEV

-1116 EDVLAELR
+1116 EDVLSELQ

-1188 LQRVS
+1188 LQRIS

-1224 LLPTSEIN
+1224 LLPTSELN

-1253 KSIELRLD
+1253 ESIKLRLD
-1261 GYKQIGSA
+1261 GYKQISSA
-1269 AKNAAKAGGS
+1269 AKDAAKSGGS

-1315 QLEGYKKVID
+1315 QLDGYKKVID

-1337 YNHKREL
+1337 YNHKREV
-1344 EERNKSVSTLE
+1344 EDQNKNISSLE

-1375 LEEELAEAKRELE
+1375 LEEELAEAKRDLE

-1400 DALDREESRF
+1400 DALDREERRF

-1415 NQIDEIDDYLSK
+1415 GQIDEIDRYLDK
-1427 TGEITAEAIRLLQEH
+1427 TGEITAEAIRLINER
-1442 SEETL
+1442 SEAL
-1447 NALIQYNRAYG
+1447 FNDLIQYNRAYG
-1458 TSIDKDI
+1458 DSLDKTVLDA
-1465 VDLWNKATGAVNTY
+1465 WNGAIGKVNEY
-1479 KSALDEAT
+1479 KEACDRAYESASR
-1487 AAASRLAA
+1487 AASL
-1495 ASGGG
+1495 GGG
-1500 GGGGGGTSVT
+1500 SSYTPSSPSSGNSGVGMAAMRPANSPVVDRTPKYYIYKTGTT
-1510 KPTFTPQKPG
+1510 KPISGALSLEEAQRVWGYIPDPKNYYWQK
-1520 FSSNTDKLSGI
+1520 FEGI
-1531 TGTMDYQYIIKN
+1531 TKKN
-1543 RKTGQVMGGPTTLPI
+1543 LVYGVK
-1558 AQNLW
+1558 
-1563 DRLGGPNK
+1563 
-1571 GMSGELYFE
+1571 
-1580 KWLGGKKVN
+1580 
-1589 MSYVR
+1589 
-1594 PYHRGLD
+1594 PYHTGLD
-1601 AGFVGNLKG
+1601 AGFVGGLKG
-1610 NEEFVKALKGEAFVT
+1610 NEEFIKALKGEAFIT
-1625 RAQQDRFMNNILPD
+1625 KEQQNRFMNKILPD
-1639 IVSKTSTYG
+1639 IVST
-1648 GATFDNLL
+1648 GASSFGSMSFGNLL
-1656 NINVQGN
+1656 NIEVQGN
-1663 LDSSVVPD
+1663 LDSSVVPRIED
-1671 IERISNDVFKRL
+1671 ITKDVVKQI
-1683 NKAMFQGGYKRNTNT
+1683 NQTMFRGGYKRNTS
-1698 VSI
+1698 VVPI

>member
-14 DESGAKKDIER
+14 DESGAKKDIQR
-25 IQTIF
+25 IKTIF
-30 KSAGL
+30 KSSDL
-35 KIVPQFDNT
+35 KIVPQIDNSV
-44 TLKEFQ
+44 LKEFQ
-50 KNLKVTIDE
+50 RNLKVTIDK
-59 ATKLRTLTSSFT
+59 ATKLKTLTSGFT
-71 QGGIKYD
+71 QNGVKY
-78 ISQRESSRGQWSKPV
+78 SVTQKESSANQWSKPTV
-93 VSMDYEQSID
+93 SIDYIESMD
-103 TVEKKLKSL
+103 TLEKKLKSL

-117 ETQENINA
+117 ETQTNINNA
-125 AAKVGAATYQ
+125 TKTGADTY
-135 KQWEKSLSEIE
+135 KKYWEASLNSIEEEIKKTESSLS
-146 AEIKSTKET
+146 SFGVN
-155 LATLGYNI
+155 ATD
-163 GEDRGLN
+163 DRTIQ
-170 RLSGR
+170 RLSDK
-175 LGTAKLEQD
+175 LDNAKTEQG
-184 AIEQKKLADNLE
+184 AIEQKKAFDDLEVALSNLT
-196 DSLNRLIVAETN
+196 VAETK

-215 HSSNETIQ
+215 HSSSETITA
-223 SLQAQVDMY
+223 LQEQVNLW
-232 RKQIRAIEDATHATE
+232 KQQVTEITNAANATD
-247 ELKQKAREGIE
+247 ELKKKAASGLQE
-258 SSSIN
+258 SSTT
-263 AKGYSARSGEKYDNE
+263 AKAAGSVASEKQGIKD
-278 QLEAYSRVLKKVN
+278 LEEYSRVLKQITKR
-291 KYKLELAA
+291 KIELADAEKSVESSTQKSNQAVESYVNELKQEILMLTTKLDLLEKGMTGTDALTEA
-299 TNKKVDSSN
+299 TNN
-308 DEVNQSTEKYI
+308 
-319 NSLKEEISKL
+319 
-329 ERQLDLMQQ
+329 R
-338 SFNTSNAAA
+338 
-347 TAAEKRAEAER
+347 
-358 ECALAIDKLNKEMDD
+358 ALAEQRVKTAIAESNTKGKEQLTLVDKLKSSFKDYFNNFMSY
-373 GIRTSKTFGEALKDA
+373 GLVNNAMNAMTTAIRQSIDTVIE
-388 FDNYIGPAALAD
+388 
-400 RAVDLLVDGA
+400 
-410 KEAYQTI
+410 
-417 VDLNKAMTDV
+417 LNTAMTDV
-427 QMVTGESAEKT
+427 QMVTGESAEQT

-449 KELGATTTEIANGAS
+449 KELGATTTEVANGAA

-520 AMAAVDLAAATSVEE
+520 AMSAVDLAAATSVEE

-809 INIAGKALWASPFVK
+809 INIAGAALWASPFVK
-824 VAIVL
+824 VAVVL

-843 TTTEEYKDIL
+843 TTTEEYEDIL
-853 AETQSKLQEVGDK
+853 AETQSKLQEVSDK
-866 RKALEQKAEV
+866 RNALEQKAEV
-876 EQLTEAEKKY
+876 EQLTEAEKEY

-897 KTQEK
+897 ERQEK
-902 RDRQNVY
+902 RDRQNTY

-1022 KQLAEMMEKAG
+1022 RQLAEMMEKAG

-1156 SALMQQFAADYGI
+1156 SALMQQFAANYGI

-1188 LQRVS
+1188 LQRIS

-1224 LLPTSEIN
+1224 LLPTSELN

-1253 KSIELRLD
+1253 ESIKLRLD
-1261 GYKQIGSA
+1261 GYKQISSA
-1269 AKNAAKAGGS
+1269 AKDAAKSGGS

-1289 AYDDLLQ
+1289 AYNDLLQ
-1296 ITIKMLKKKKE
+1296 MTIKMLKKKKE

-1315 QLEGYKKVID
+1315 QLDGYKKVID

-1337 YNHKREL
+1337 YNHKREV
-1344 EERNKSVSTLE
+1344 EDQNKNISSLE

-1375 LEEELAEAKRELE
+1375 LEEELAEAKRDLE

-1400 DALDREESRF
+1400 DALDREERRF

-1415 NQIDEIDDYLSK
+1415 GQIDEIDRYLDK
-1427 TGEITAEAIRLLQEH
+1427 TGEITAEAIRLINER
-1442 SEETL
+1442 SEAL
-1447 NALIQYNRAYG
+1447 FNDLIQYNRAYG
-1458 TSIDKDI
+1458 DSLDQTVIDA
-1465 VDLWNKATGAVNTY
+1465 WNGAIGKVNEY
-1479 KSALDEAT
+1479 KEACDRAYESASR
-1487 AAASRLAA
+1487 AASL
-1495 ASGGG
+1495 GGG
-1500 GGGGGGTSVT
+1500 SSYTVSSPSSGNSGVGMAAMRPANSPVVDRTPKYYIYKTGTT
-1510 KPTFTPQKPG
+1510 TPISGALSLEEAQRVWGYIPDPKNYYWQK
-1520 FSSNTDKLSGI
+1520 FEGI
-1531 TGTMDYQYIIKN
+1531 TKKN
-1543 RKTGQVMGGPTTLPI
+1543 LVYGVK
-1558 AQNLW
+1558 
-1563 DRLGGPNK
+1563 
-1571 GMSGELYFE
+1571 
-1580 KWLGGKKVN
+1580 
-1589 MSYVR
+1589 
-1594 PYHRGLD
+1594 PYHTGLD
-1601 AGFVGNLKG
+1601 AGFVGGLKG
-1610 NEEFVKALKGEAFVT
+1610 NEEFIKALKGEAFIT
-1625 RAQQDRFMNNILPD
+1625 KEQQNRFMNKILPD
-1639 IVSKTSTYG
+1639 IVST
-1648 GATFDNLL
+1648 GASSLGSMSFGNLL
-1656 NINVQGN
+1656 NIEVQGN
-1663 LDSSVVPD
+1663 LDSSVVPRIED
-1671 IERISNDVFKRL
+1671 ITKDVVKQI
-1683 NKAMFQGGYKRNTNT
+1683 NQTMFRGGYKRNTS
-1698 VSI
+1698 VVPI

>member
-14 DESGAKKDIER
+14 DESGAKKDIQR
-25 IQTIF
+25 IKTIF
-30 KSAGL
+30 KSSDL
-35 KIVPQFDNT
+35 KIVPQIDNSV
-44 TLKEFQ
+44 LKEFQ
-50 KNLKVTIDE
+50 RNLKVTIDE
-59 ATKLRTLTSSFT
+59 ATKLKTLTSGFT
-71 QGGIKYD
+71 QNGVKY
-78 ISQRESSRGQWSKPV
+78 SVTQKESSANQWSKPTV
-93 VSMDYEQSID
+93 SIDYIESMD
-103 TVEKKLKSL
+103 TLEKKLKSL

-117 ETQENINA
+117 ETQTNINNA
-125 AAKVGAATYQ
+125 TKTGADTY
-135 KQWEKSLSEIE
+135 KKYWEASLNSIEEEIKKTESSLS
-146 AEIKSTKET
+146 SFGVN
-155 LATLGYNI
+155 ATD
-163 GEDRGLN
+163 DRTIQ
-170 RLSGR
+170 RLSDK
-175 LGTAKLEQD
+175 LDNAKTEQG
-184 AIEQKKLADNLE
+184 AIEQKKAFDDLEVALSNLT
-196 DSLNRLIVAETN
+196 VAETK

-215 HSSNETIQ
+215 HSSSETITA
-223 SLQAQVDMY
+223 LQEQVNLW
-232 RKQIRAIEDATHATE
+232 KQQVTEITNAANATD
-247 ELKQKAREGIE
+247 ELKKKAASGLQE
-258 SSSIN
+258 SSTT
-263 AKGYSARSGEKYDNE
+263 AKAAGSVASEKQGIKD
-278 QLEAYSRVLKKVN
+278 LEEYSRVLKQITKR
-291 KYKLELAA
+291 KIELADAEKSVESSTQKSNQAVESYVNELKQEILMLTTKLDLLEKGMTGTDALTEA
-299 TNKKVDSSN
+299 TNN
-308 DEVNQSTEKYI
+308 
-319 NSLKEEISKL
+319 
-329 ERQLDLMQQ
+329 R
-338 SFNTSNAAA
+338 
-347 TAAEKRAEAER
+347 
-358 ECALAIDKLNKEMDD
+358 ALAEQRVKTAIAESNTKGKEQLTLVDKLKSSFKDYFNNFMSY
-373 GIRTSKTFGEALKDA
+373 GLVNNAMNAMTTAIRQSIDTVIE
-388 FDNYIGPAALAD
+388 
-400 RAVDLLVDGA
+400 
-410 KEAYQTI
+410 
-417 VDLNKAMTDV
+417 LNTAMTDV
-427 QMVTGESAEKT
+427 QMVTGESAEQT

-449 KELGATTTEIANGAS
+449 KELGATTTEVANGAA

-520 AMAAVDLAAATSVEE
+520 AMSAVDLAAATSVEE

-809 INIAGKALWASPFVK
+809 INIAGAALWASPFVK
-824 VAIVL
+824 VAVVL

-843 TTTEEYKDIL
+843 TTTEEYEDIL
-853 AETQSKLQEVGDK
+853 AETQSKLQEVSDK
-866 RKALEQKAEV
+866 RNALEQKAEV
-876 EQLTEAEKKY
+876 EQLTEAEKEY
-886 LEVLKAEETLL
+886 LEVLKAEEGILEAR
-897 KTQEK
+897 EK

-1116 EDVLAELR
+1116 EDVLSELQ

-1188 LQRVS
+1188 LQRIS

-1224 LLPTSEIN
+1224 LLPTSELN

-1253 KSIELRLD
+1253 ESIKLRLD
-1261 GYKQIGSA
+1261 GYKQISSA
-1269 AKNAAKAGGS
+1269 AKDAAKSGGS

-1289 AYDDLLQ
+1289 AYNDLLQ
-1296 ITIKMLKKKKE
+1296 MTIKMLKKKKE

-1315 QLEGYKKVID
+1315 QLDGYKKVID

-1337 YNHKREL
+1337 YNHKREV
-1344 EERNKSVSTLE
+1344 EDQNKNISSLE

-1375 LEEELAEAKRELE
+1375 LEEELAEAKRDLE

-1400 DALDREESRF
+1400 DALDREERRF

-1415 NQIDEIDDYLSK
+1415 GQIDEIDRYLDK
-1427 TGEITAEAIRLLQEH
+1427 TGEITAEAIRLINER
-1442 SEETL
+1442 SEAL
-1447 NALIQYNRAYG
+1447 FNDLIQYNRAYG
-1458 TSIDKDI
+1458 DSLDQTVIDA
-1465 VDLWNKATGAVNTY
+1465 WNGAIGKVNEY
-1479 KSALDEAT
+1479 KEACDRAYESASR
-1487 AAASRLAA
+1487 AASL
-1495 ASGGG
+1495 GGG
-1500 GGGGGGTSVT
+1500 SSYTVSSPSSGNSGVGMAAMRPANSPVVDRTPKYYIYKTGTT
-1510 KPTFTPQKPG
+1510 KPISGALSLEEAQRVWGYIPDPKNYYWQK
-1520 FSSNTDKLSGI
+1520 FEGI
-1531 TGTMDYQYIIKN
+1531 TKKN
-1543 RKTGQVMGGPTTLPI
+1543 LVYGVK
-1558 AQNLW
+1558 
-1563 DRLGGPNK
+1563 
-1571 GMSGELYFE
+1571 
-1580 KWLGGKKVN
+1580 
-1589 MSYVR
+1589 
-1594 PYHRGLD
+1594 PYHTGLD
-1601 AGFVGNLKG
+1601 AGFVGGLKG
-1610 NEEFVKALKGEAFVT
+1610 NEEFIKALKGEAFIT
-1625 RAQQDRFMNNILPD
+1625 KEQQNRFMNKILPD
-1639 IVSKTSTYG
+1639 IVST
-1648 GATFDNLL
+1648 GASSLGSMSFGNLL
-1656 NINVQGN
+1656 NIEVQGN
-1663 LDSSVVPD
+1663 LDSSVVPRIDD
-1671 IERISNDVFKRL
+1671 ITKDVVKQI
-1683 NKAMFQGGYKRNTNT
+1683 NQTMFRGGYKRNTS
-1698 VSI
+1698 VVPI

>member
-125 AAKVGAATYQ
+125 AAKTGAATYQ

-155 LATLGYNI
+155 LATLGYNV
-163 GEDRGLN
+163 GEDRGIN

-184 AIEQKKLADNLE
+184 AIEQKKLADSLE

-223 SLQAQVDMY
+223 SLQAQVEMY
-232 RKQIRAIEDATHATE
+232 RKQVRAIEEAAHATE
-247 ELKQKAREGIE
+247 ELKQKAREGLE

-278 QLEAYSRVLKKVN
+278 QLESYSRVLKKVN

-666 NWDRAVTLSTTA
+666 NWDRAATLSTTA

-843 TTTEEYKDIL
+843 TTTEEYEDIL
-853 AETQSKLQEVGDK
+853 AETQSKLQEVSDK
-866 RKALEQKAEV
+866 RNALEQKAEV
-876 EQLTEAEKKY
+876 GQLTEAEKEY
-886 LEVLKAEETLL
+886 LEVLKAEEGILEAR
-897 KTQEK
+897 EK
-902 RDRQNVY
+902 RDRQNAY

-1057 IRITSEVS
+1057 ARITSEVS

-1079 EVANTGVISIETLDE
+1079 EVANTGVISIETLDA
-1094 LVSRYPTLNEAV
+1094 LVSRYPALNDEV

-1116 EDVLAELR
+1116 EDVLSELQ

-1156 SALMQQFAADYGI
+1156 SALMQQFAANYGI

-1188 LQRVS
+1188 LQRIS

-1224 LLPTSEIN
+1224 LLPTSELN

-1253 KSIELRLD
+1253 ESIKLRLD
-1261 GYKQIGSA
+1261 GYKQISSA
-1269 AKNAAKAGGS
+1269 AKDAAKSGGS

-1344 EERNKSVSTLE
+1344 EEKNKTVSTLE

-1400 DALDREESRF
+1400 DALDREERRF

-1458 TSIDKDI
+1458 DSIDQNI
-1465 VDLWNKATGAVNTY
+1465 IDLWNKATGAVNTY
-1479 KSALDEAT
+1479 KSALDEA
-1487 AAASRLAA
+1487 ASAASRLAA

-1500 GGGGGGTSVT
+1500 GLSY
-1510 KPTFTPQKPG
+1510 TPQTIAPPNTNTG
-1520 FSSNTDKLSGI
+1520 VGMGAMRPSGSSPIDTKYRI
-1531 TGTMDYQYIIKN
+1531 FHTGTNKPVGGSMSLADAQRTWGYIPDPQNYYWEKYVNGIK
-1543 RKTGQVMGGPTTLPI
+1543 R
-1558 AQNLW
+1558 NLVYAV
-1563 DRLGGPNK
+1563 K
-1571 GMSGELYFE
+1571 
-1580 KWLGGKKVN
+1580 
-1589 MSYVR
+1589 
-1594 PYHRGLD
+1594 PYHTGLD

-1610 NEEFVKALKGEAFVT
+1610 NEEFVKALKGEAFIT
-1625 RAQQDRFMNNILPD
+1625 REQQDRFMNNILPD
-1639 IVSKTSTYG
+1639 IVAKGSTYG

-1671 IERISNDVFKRL
+1671 IERISNDIFKRL

>member
-14 DESGAKKDIER
+14 DESGAKKDIQR
-25 IQTIF
+25 IKTIF
-30 KSAGL
+30 KSSDL
-35 KIVPQFDNT
+35 KIVPQIDNSV
-44 TLKEFQ
+44 LKEFQ
-50 KNLKVTIDE
+50 RNLKVTIDE
-59 ATKLRTLTSSFT
+59 ATKLKTLTSGFT
-71 QGGIKYD
+71 QNGVKY
-78 ISQRESSRGQWSKPV
+78 SVTQKESAANQWSKPTV
-93 VSMDYEQSID
+93 SIDYIESMD
-103 TVEKKLKSL
+103 TLEKKLKSL

-117 ETQENINA
+117 ETQTNINNA
-125 AAKVGAATYQ
+125 TKTGADTY
-135 KQWEKSLSEIE
+135 KKYWEASLNSIEEEIKKTESSLS
-146 AEIKSTKET
+146 SFGVN
-155 LATLGYNI
+155 ATD
-163 GEDRGLN
+163 DRTIQ
-170 RLSGR
+170 RLSDK
-175 LGTAKLEQD
+175 LDNAKTEQG
-184 AIEQKKLADNLE
+184 AIEQKKAFDDLEVALSNLT
-196 DSLNRLIVAETN
+196 VAETK

-215 HSSNETIQ
+215 HSSSETITA
-223 SLQAQVDMY
+223 LQEQVNLW
-232 RKQIRAIEDATHATE
+232 KQQVTEITNAANATD
-247 ELKQKAREGIE
+247 ELKKKAASGLQE
-258 SSSIN
+258 SSTTAKAAGSVASEKQSI
-263 AKGYSARSGEKYDNE
+263 KD
-278 QLEAYSRVLKKVN
+278 LEEYSRVLKQITKR
-291 KYKLELAA
+291 KIELADAEKSVESSTQKSNQAVESYVNELKQEILMLTTKLDLLEKGMTGTDALTEA
-299 TNKKVDSSN
+299 TNN
-308 DEVNQSTEKYI
+308 
-319 NSLKEEISKL
+319 
-329 ERQLDLMQQ
+329 R
-338 SFNTSNAAA
+338 
-347 TAAEKRAEAER
+347 
-358 ECALAIDKLNKEMDD
+358 ALAEQRVKTAIAESNTKGKEQLTLVDKLKSSFKDYFNNFMSY
-373 GIRTSKTFGEALKDA
+373 GLVNNAMNAMTTAIRQSIDTVIE
-388 FDNYIGPAALAD
+388 
-400 RAVDLLVDGA
+400 
-410 KEAYQTI
+410 
-417 VDLNKAMTDV
+417 LNTAMTDV
-427 QMVTGESAEKT
+427 QMVTGESAEQT

-449 KELGATTTEIANGAS
+449 KELGATTTEVANGAA

-520 AMAAVDLAAATSVEE
+520 AMSAVDLAAATSVEE

-651 VAGTRQRETFLTLME
+651 VASTRQRETFLTLME

-809 INIAGKALWASPFVK
+809 INIAGAALWASPFVK
-824 VAIVL
+824 VAVGL

-843 TTTEEYKDIL
+843 TTTEEYEDIL
-853 AETQSKLQEVGDK
+853 AETQSKLQEVSDK
-866 RKALEQKAEV
+866 RNALEQKAEV
-876 EQLTEAEKKY
+876 EPLTEAEKEY
-886 LEVLKAEETLL
+886 LEALKAEEGILEAR
-897 KTQEK
+897 EK

-1057 IRITSEVS
+1057 VRITSEVS

-1079 EVANTGVISIETLDE
+1079 EVANTGVISIETLDA
-1094 LVSRYPTLNEAV
+1094 LVSRYPALNDEV

-1116 EDVLAELR
+1116 EDVLAELQ

-1188 LQRVS
+1188 LQRIS

-1224 LLPTSEIN
+1224 LLPTSELN

-1253 KSIELRLD
+1253 ESIKLRLD
-1261 GYKQIGSA
+1261 GYKQISSA
-1269 AKNAAKAGGS
+1269 AKDAAKSGGS

-1289 AYDDLLQ
+1289 AYNDLLQ
-1296 ITIKMLKKKKE
+1296 MTIKMLKKKKE

-1315 QLEGYKKVID
+1315 QLDGYKKVID

-1337 YNHKREL
+1337 YNHKREV
-1344 EERNKSVSTLE
+1344 EDQNKNISSLE

-1375 LEEELAEAKRELE
+1375 LEEELAEAKRDLE

-1400 DALDREESRF
+1400 DALDREERRF

-1415 NQIDEIDDYLSK
+1415 GQIDEIDRYLDK
-1427 TGEITAEAIRLLQEH
+1427 TGEITAEAIRLINER
-1442 SEETL
+1442 SEAL
-1447 NALIQYNRAYG
+1447 FNDLIQYNRAYG
-1458 TSIDKDI
+1458 DSLDQTVIDA
-1465 VDLWNKATGAVNTY
+1465 WNGAIGKVNEY
-1479 KSALDEAT
+1479 KEACDRAYESASR
-1487 AAASRLAA
+1487 AAS
-1495 ASGGG
+1495 
-1500 GGGGGGTSVT
+1500 
-1510 KPTFTPQKPG
+1510 
-1520 FSSNTDKLSGI
+1520 FSSGNSGVGMAAMRPANSPVVDRTPKYYIYKTGTTTPISGALSLEEAQRVWGYIPDPKNYYWQKFEGI
-1531 TGTMDYQYIIKN
+1531 TKKN
-1543 RKTGQVMGGPTTLPI
+1543 LVYGVK
-1558 AQNLW
+1558 
-1563 DRLGGPNK
+1563 
-1571 GMSGELYFE
+1571 
-1580 KWLGGKKVN
+1580 
-1589 MSYVR
+1589 
-1594 PYHRGLD
+1594 PYHTGLD
-1601 AGFVGNLKG
+1601 AGFVGGLKG
-1610 NEEFVKALKGEAFVT
+1610 NEEFIKALKGEAFIT
-1625 RAQQDRFMNNILPD
+1625 KEQQNRFMNKILPD
-1639 IVSKTSTYG
+1639 IVST
-1648 GATFDNLL
+1648 GASSLGSMSFGNLL
-1656 NINVQGN
+1656 NIEVQGN
-1663 LDSSVVPD
+1663 LDSSVVPRIED
-1671 IERISNDVFKRL
+1671 ITKDVVKQI
-1683 NKAMFQGGYKRNTNT
+1683 NQTMFRGGYKRNTS
-1698 VSI
+1698 VVPI

>member
-1 MAKRIDILFGSRI
+1 
-14 DESGAKKDIER
+14 
-25 IQTIF
+25 
-30 KSAGL
+30 
-35 KIVPQFDNT
+35 
-44 TLKEFQ
+44 
-50 KNLKVTIDE
+50 
-59 ATKLRTLTSSFT
+59 
-71 QGGIKYD
+71 
-78 ISQRESSRGQWSKPV
+78 
-93 VSMDYEQSID
+93 
-103 TVEKKLKSL
+103 
-112 YRTAI
+112 
-117 ETQENINA
+117 
-125 AAKVGAATYQ
+125 
-135 KQWEKSLSEIE
+135 
-146 AEIKSTKET
+146 
-155 LATLGYNI
+155 
-163 GEDRGLN
+163 
-170 RLSGR
+170 
-175 LGTAKLEQD
+175 
-184 AIEQKKLADNLE
+184 
-196 DSLNRLIVAETN
+196 
-208 LEKAQAY
+208 
-215 HSSNETIQ
+215 
-223 SLQAQVDMY
+223 
-232 RKQIRAIEDATHATE
+232 
-247 ELKQKAREGIE
+247 
-258 SSSIN
+258 
-263 AKGYSARSGEKYDNE
+263 
-278 QLEAYSRVLKKVN
+278 
-291 KYKLELAA
+291 
-299 TNKKVDSSN
+299 
-308 DEVNQSTEKYI
+308 
-319 NSLKEEISKL
+319 
-329 ERQLDLMQQ
+329 
-338 SFNTSNAAA
+338 
-347 TAAEKRAEAER
+347 
-358 ECALAIDKLNKEMDD
+358 
-373 GIRTSKTFGEALKDA
+373 
-388 FDNYIGPAALAD
+388 
-400 RAVDLLVDGA
+400 
-410 KEAYQTI
+410 
-417 VDLNKAMTDV
+417 
-427 QMVTGESAEKT
+427 
-438 AELAHQYSQMA
+438 
-449 KELGATTTEIANGAS
+449 
-464 EWLRQGKSVAETNQL
+464 
-479 LESSMILSKVGAI
+479 MILSKVGAI

-520 AMAAVDLAAATSVEE
+520 AMSAVDLAAATSVEE

-809 INIAGKALWASPFVK
+809 INIAGAALWASPFVK
-824 VAIVL
+824 VAVVL
-829 AGITAIVAAFDALI
+829 AGTTAIVAAFDALI
-843 TTTEEYKDIL
+843 TTTEEYEDIL
-853 AETQSKLQEVGDK
+853 AETQSKLQEVRDK
-866 RKALEQKAEV
+866 RNALEQKAEV
-876 EQLTEAEKKY
+876 EQLTEAEKEY
-886 LEVLKAEETLL
+886 LEVLKAEDGIL
-897 KTQEK
+897 KAREK

-981 KSLEEYEALQERQQE
+981 KSLEEYEALQERQEE
-996 LSQVFLEHIKRISEA
+996 LSQVFLEHIERISEA

-1033 ITAEAL
+1033 ITSEAL

-1116 EDVLAELR
+1116 EDVLSELQ

-1188 LQRVS
+1188 LQRIS

-1224 LLPTSEIN
+1224 LLPTPELN

-1253 KSIELRLD
+1253 ESIKLRLD
-1261 GYKQIGSA
+1261 GYKQISSA
-1269 AKNAAKAGGS
+1269 AKDAAKSGGS

-1289 AYDDLLQ
+1289 AYNDLLQ
-1296 ITIKMLKKKKE
+1296 MTIKMLKKKKE

-1315 QLEGYKKVID
+1315 QLDGYKKVID

-1337 YNHKREL
+1337 YNHKREV
-1344 EERNKSVSTLE
+1344 EDQNKNISSLE

-1375 LEEELAEAKRELE
+1375 LEEELAEAKRDLE

-1400 DALDREESRF
+1400 DALDREERRF

-1415 NQIDEIDDYLSK
+1415 GQIDEIDRYLDK
-1427 TGEITAEAIRLLQEH
+1427 TGEITAEAIRLINER
-1442 SEETL
+1442 SEAL
-1447 NALIQYNRAYG
+1447 FNDLIQYNRAYG
-1458 TSIDKDI
+1458 DSLDKTVLDA
-1465 VDLWNKATGAVNTY
+1465 WNGAIGKVNEY
-1479 KSALDEAT
+1479 KEACDRAYESASR
-1487 AAASRLAA
+1487 AASL
-1495 ASGGG
+1495 GGG
-1500 GGGGGGTSVT
+1500 SSYTPSSPSSGNSGVGMAAMRPANSPVVDRTPKYYIYKTGTT
-1510 KPTFTPQKPG
+1510 KPISGALSLEEAQRVWGYIPDPKNYYWQK
-1520 FSSNTDKLSGI
+1520 FEGI
-1531 TGTMDYQYIIKN
+1531 TKKN
-1543 RKTGQVMGGPTTLPI
+1543 LVYGVK
-1558 AQNLW
+1558 
-1563 DRLGGPNK
+1563 
-1571 GMSGELYFE
+1571 
-1580 KWLGGKKVN
+1580 
-1589 MSYVR
+1589 
-1594 PYHRGLD
+1594 PYHTGLD
-1601 AGFVGNLKG
+1601 AGFVGGLKG
-1610 NEEFVKALKGEAFVT
+1610 NEEFIKALKGEAFIT
-1625 RAQQDRFMNNILPD
+1625 KEQQNRFMNKILPD
-1639 IVSKTSTYG
+1639 IVST
-1648 GATFDNLL
+1648 GASSLGSMSFGNLL
-1656 NINVQGN
+1656 NIEVQGN
-1663 LDSSVVPD
+1663 LDSSVVPRIED
-1671 IERISNDVFKRL
+1671 ITKDVVKQI
-1683 NKAMFQGGYKRNTNT
+1683 NQTMFRGGYKRNTS
-1698 VSI
+1698 VVPI

>member
-14 DESGAKKDIER
+14 DESGAKKDIQR
-25 IQTIF
+25 IKTIF
-30 KSAGL
+30 KSSDL
-35 KIVPQFDNT
+35 KIVPQIDNSV
-44 TLKEFQ
+44 LKEFQ
-50 KNLKVTIDE
+50 RNLKVTIDE
-59 ATKLRTLTSSFT
+59 ATKLKTLTSGFT
-71 QGGIKYD
+71 QNGVKY
-78 ISQRESSRGQWSKPV
+78 SVTQKESSANQWSKPTV
-93 VSMDYEQSID
+93 SIDYIESMD
-103 TVEKKLKSL
+103 TLEKKLKSL

-117 ETQENINA
+117 ETQTNINNA
-125 AAKVGAATYQ
+125 TKTGADTY
-135 KQWEKSLSEIE
+135 KKYWEASLNSIEEEIKKTESSLS
-146 AEIKSTKET
+146 SFGVNVTD
-155 LATLGYNI
+155 
-163 GEDRGLN
+163 DRTIQ
-170 RLSGR
+170 RLSDK
-175 LGTAKLEQD
+175 LDNAKTEQG
-184 AIEQKKLADNLE
+184 AIEQKKAFDDLEVALSNLT
-196 DSLNRLIVAETN
+196 VAETK

-215 HSSNETIQ
+215 HSSSETITA
-223 SLQAQVDMY
+223 LQEQVNLW
-232 RKQIRAIEDATHATE
+232 KQQVTEITNAANATD
-247 ELKQKAREGIE
+247 ELKKKAASGLQE
-258 SSSIN
+258 SSTT
-263 AKGYSARSGEKYDNE
+263 AKAAGSVASEKQGIKD
-278 QLEAYSRVLKKVN
+278 LEEYSRVLKQITKR
-291 KYKLELAA
+291 KIELADAEKSVESSTQKSNQAVESYVNELKQEILMLTTKLDLLEKGMTGTDALTEA
-299 TNKKVDSSN
+299 TNN
-308 DEVNQSTEKYI
+308 
-319 NSLKEEISKL
+319 
-329 ERQLDLMQQ
+329 R
-338 SFNTSNAAA
+338 
-347 TAAEKRAEAER
+347 
-358 ECALAIDKLNKEMDD
+358 ALAEQRVKTAIAESNTKGKEQLTLVDKLKSSFKDYFNNFMSY
-373 GIRTSKTFGEALKDA
+373 GLVNNAMNAMTTAIRQSIDTVIE
-388 FDNYIGPAALAD
+388 
-400 RAVDLLVDGA
+400 
-410 KEAYQTI
+410 
-417 VDLNKAMTDV
+417 LNTAMTDV
-427 QMVTGESAEKT
+427 QMVTGESAEQT

-449 KELGATTTEIANGAS
+449 KELGATTTEVANGAA

-520 AMAAVDLAAATSVEE
+520 AMSAVDLAAATSVEE

-809 INIAGKALWASPFVK
+809 INIAGAALWASPFVK
-824 VAIVL
+824 VAVVL

-843 TTTEEYKDIL
+843 TTTEEYEDIL
-853 AETQSKLQEVGDK
+853 AETQSKLQEVSDK
-866 RKALEQKAEV
+866 RNALEQKAEV
-876 EQLTEAEKKY
+876 EQLTEAEKEY

-897 KTQEK
+897 ERQEK
-902 RDRQNVY
+902 RDRQNTY

-941 LGLPIPNKAPVVE
+941 MGLPIPNKAPVVE

-1057 IRITSEVS
+1057 VRITSEVS

-1079 EVANTGVISIETLDE
+1079 EVANTGVISIETLDA
-1094 LVSRYPTLNEAV
+1094 LVSRYPALNDEV

-1156 SALMQQFAADYGI
+1156 SALMQQFAANYGI

-1183 IETDL
+1183 IEADL

-1232 ALKNVVNSYNNA
+1232 ALKNVVNSYNDA
-1244 IQGLNNVYD
+1244 IQGLNSVYD
-1253 KSIELRLD
+1253 ESIKLRLD
-1261 GYKQIGSA
+1261 GYKQVSSA
-1269 AKNAAKAGGS
+1269 AKDAAKAGGS
-1279 ASKQQSEAEK
+1279 ASSKQSEQEK
-1289 AYDDLLQ
+1289 AYNDLLQ
-1296 ITIKMLKKKKE
+1296 MTIKMLKKKKE

-1315 QLEGYKKVID
+1315 QLDGYKKVID

-1337 YNHKREL
+1337 YNHKREV
-1344 EERNKSVSTLE
+1344 EDQNKNISSLE

-1375 LEEELAEAKRELE
+1375 LEEELAEAKRDLE

-1400 DALDREESRF
+1400 DALDREERRF

-1415 NQIDEIDDYLSK
+1415 GQIDEIDRYLDK
-1427 TGEITAEAIRLLQEH
+1427 TGEITAEAIRLINER
-1442 SEETL
+1442 SEAL
-1447 NALIQYNRAYG
+1447 FNDLIQYNRAYG
-1458 TSIDKDI
+1458 E
-1465 VDLWNKATGAVNTY
+1465 TY
-1479 KSALDEAT
+1479 LPSY
-1487 AAASRLAA
+1487 
-1495 ASGGG
+1495 
-1500 GGGGGGTSVT
+1500 
-1510 KPTFTPQKPG
+1510 
-1520 FSSNTDKLSGI
+1520 SN
-1531 TGTMDYQYIIKN
+1531 
-1543 RKTGQVMGGPTTLPI
+1543 
-1558 AQNLW
+1558 
-1563 DRLGGPNK
+1563 
-1571 GMSGELYFE
+1571 
-1580 KWLGGKKVN
+1580 
-1589 MSYVR
+1589 VR
-1594 PYHRGLD
+1594 
-1601 AGFVGNLKG
+1601 
-1610 NEEFVKALKGEAFVT
+1610 
-1625 RAQQDRFMNNILPD
+1625 
-1639 IVSKTSTYG
+1639 
-1648 GATFDNLL
+1648 
-1656 NINVQGN
+1656 
-1663 LDSSVVPD
+1663 
-1671 IERISNDVFKRL
+1671 
-1683 NKAMFQGGYKRNTNT
+1683 
-1698 VSI
+1698 

>member
-215 HSSNETIQ
+215 HSGNETIQ

-329 ERQLDLMQQ
+329 ERRLDLMQQ

-427 QMVTGESAEKT
+427 QMVTGESAEQT

-449 KELGATTTEIANGAS
+449 KELGATTTEVANGAA

-520 AMAAVDLAAATSVEE
+520 AMSAVDLAAATSVEE

-631 ELANKWTKLDNVEQN
+631 ELANKWTKLDNAEQS

-719 INLVIKAIT
+719 INFVIKAIT

-853 AETQSKLQEVGDK
+853 AETQSKLQEVSDK
-866 RKALEQKAEV
+866 RNALEQKAEV
-876 EQLTEAEKKY
+876 EQLTEAEKEY
-886 LEVLKAEETLL
+886 LEVLKAEEGIL
-897 KTQEK
+897 QAREK
-902 RDRQNVY
+902 RDRQNTY

-954 YNVAIEELTGNIE
+954 YNVAIEELTGDIE

-1011 NTYGLELTDTD
+1011 NTYGLELTETD

-1039 SEAMGNVANELGE
+1039 SESMGNVANELGE
-1052 TGDDL
+1052 TDDTL
-1057 IRITSEVS
+1057 GRITSEVS

-1079 EVANTGVISIETLDE
+1079 EVANTGVISIETLDA
-1094 LVSRYPTLNEAV
+1094 LVSRYPALNDEV

-1116 EDVLAELR
+1116 EDVLEELR

-1188 LQRVS
+1188 LQRIS

-1224 LLPTSEIN
+1224 LLPTSELN

-1253 KSIELRLD
+1253 ESIKLRLD
-1261 GYKQIGSA
+1261 GYKQISSA
-1269 AKNAAKAGGS
+1269 AKDAAKSGGS

-1344 EERNKSVSTLE
+1344 EEKNKTVSTLE
-1355 AQIAELQF
+1355 SQIAELQF

-1458 TSIDKDI
+1458 DSIDQNI
-1465 VDLWNKATGAVNTY
+1465 IDLWNKATGAVNTY
-1479 KSALDEAT
+1479 KSALDEA
-1487 AAASRLAA
+1487 ASAASRLAA

-1500 GGGGGGTSVT
+1500 SSVSLPST
-1510 KPTFTPQKPG
+1510 GPPVGSAAMRPAGKPPVDTTPKYLIY
-1520 FSSNTDKLSGI
+1520 K
-1531 TGTMDYQYIIKN
+1531 TGTTTPISGFMTLEEAQRVWGYIPDPKN
-1543 RKTGQVMGGPTTLPI
+1543 YYWTKFVG
-1558 AQNLW
+1558 AAKKNLVYAV
-1563 DRLGGPNK
+1563 K
-1571 GMSGELYFE
+1571 
-1580 KWLGGKKVN
+1580 
-1589 MSYVR
+1589 
-1594 PYHRGLD
+1594 PYHTGLD
-1601 AGFVGNLKG
+1601 AGFVGNIKG
-1610 NEEFVKALKGEAFVT
+1610 NEEFVKALKGEAFIT
-1625 RAQQDRFMNNILPD
+1625 REQQDRFMNNILPD

>member
-14 DESGAKKDIER
+14 DESGAKKDIQR
-25 IQTIF
+25 IKTIF
-30 KSAGL
+30 KSSDL
-35 KIVPQFDNT
+35 KIVPQIDNSV
-44 TLKEFQ
+44 LKEFQ
-50 KNLKVTIDE
+50 RNLKVTIDE
-59 ATKLRTLTSSFT
+59 ATKLKTLTSGFT
-71 QGGIKYD
+71 QNGVKY
-78 ISQRESSRGQWSKPV
+78 SVTQKESSANQWSKPTV
-93 VSMDYEQSID
+93 SIDYIESMD
-103 TVEKKLKSL
+103 TLEKKLKSL

-117 ETQENINA
+117 ETQTNINNA
-125 AAKVGAATYQ
+125 TKTGADTY
-135 KQWEKSLSEIE
+135 KKYWEASLNSIEEEIKKTESSLS
-146 AEIKSTKET
+146 SFGVNVTD
-155 LATLGYNI
+155 
-163 GEDRGLN
+163 DRTIQ
-170 RLSGR
+170 RLSDK
-175 LGTAKLEQD
+175 LDNAKTEQG
-184 AIEQKKLADNLE
+184 AIEQKKAFDDLEVALSNLT
-196 DSLNRLIVAETN
+196 VAETK

-215 HSSNETIQ
+215 HSSSETITA
-223 SLQAQVDMY
+223 LQEQVNLW
-232 RKQIRAIEDATHATE
+232 KQQVTEITNAANATD
-247 ELKQKAREGIE
+247 ELKKKAASGLQE
-258 SSSIN
+258 SSTT
-263 AKGYSARSGEKYDNE
+263 AKAAGSVASEKQGIKD
-278 QLEAYSRVLKKVN
+278 LEEYSRVLKQITKR
-291 KYKLELAA
+291 KIELADAEKSVESSTQKSNQAVESYVNELKQEILMLTTKLDLLEKGMTGTDALTEA
-299 TNKKVDSSN
+299 TNN
-308 DEVNQSTEKYI
+308 
-319 NSLKEEISKL
+319 
-329 ERQLDLMQQ
+329 R
-338 SFNTSNAAA
+338 
-347 TAAEKRAEAER
+347 
-358 ECALAIDKLNKEMDD
+358 ALAEQRVKTAIAESNTKGKEQLTLVDKLKSSFKDYFNNFMSY
-373 GIRTSKTFGEALKDA
+373 GLVNNAMNAMTTAIRQSIDTVIE
-388 FDNYIGPAALAD
+388 
-400 RAVDLLVDGA
+400 
-410 KEAYQTI
+410 
-417 VDLNKAMTDV
+417 LNTAMTDV
-427 QMVTGESAEKT
+427 QMVTGESAEQT

-449 KELGATTTEIANGAS
+449 KELGATTTEVANGAA

-520 AMAAVDLAAATSVEE
+520 AMSAVDLAAATSVEE

-809 INIAGKALWASPFVK
+809 INIAGAALWASPFVK
-824 VAIVL
+824 VAVVL

-843 TTTEEYKDIL
+843 TTTEEYEDIL
-853 AETQSKLQEVGDK
+853 AETQSKLQEVSDK
-866 RKALEQKAEV
+866 RNALEQKAEV
-876 EQLTEAEKKY
+876 EQLTEAEKEY
-886 LEVLKAEETLL
+886 LEVLKAEEGILEAR
-897 KTQEK
+897 EK

-1116 EDVLAELR
+1116 EDVLSELQ

-1188 LQRVS
+1188 LQRIS

-1224 LLPTSEIN
+1224 LLPTSELN

-1253 KSIELRLD
+1253 ESIKLRLD
-1261 GYKQIGSA
+1261 GYKQISSA
-1269 AKNAAKAGGS
+1269 AKDAAKSGGS

-1289 AYDDLLQ
+1289 AYNDLLQ
-1296 ITIKMLKKKKE
+1296 MTIKMLKKKKE

-1315 QLEGYKKVID
+1315 QLDGYKKVID

-1337 YNHKREL
+1337 YNHKREV
-1344 EERNKSVSTLE
+1344 EDQNKNISSLE

-1375 LEEELAEAKRELE
+1375 LEEELAEAKRDLE

-1400 DALDREESRF
+1400 DALDREERRF

-1415 NQIDEIDDYLSK
+1415 GQIDEIDRYLDK
-1427 TGEITAEAIRLLQEH
+1427 TGEITAEAIRLINER
-1442 SEETL
+1442 SEAL
-1447 NALIQYNRAYG
+1447 FNDLIQYNRAYG
-1458 TSIDKDI
+1458 E
-1465 VDLWNKATGAVNTY
+1465 TY
-1479 KSALDEAT
+1479 LPSY
-1487 AAASRLAA
+1487 
-1495 ASGGG
+1495 
-1500 GGGGGGTSVT
+1500 
-1510 KPTFTPQKPG
+1510 
-1520 FSSNTDKLSGI
+1520 SN
-1531 TGTMDYQYIIKN
+1531 
-1543 RKTGQVMGGPTTLPI
+1543 
-1558 AQNLW
+1558 
-1563 DRLGGPNK
+1563 
-1571 GMSGELYFE
+1571 
-1580 KWLGGKKVN
+1580 
-1589 MSYVR
+1589 VR
-1594 PYHRGLD
+1594 
-1601 AGFVGNLKG
+1601 
-1610 NEEFVKALKGEAFVT
+1610 
-1625 RAQQDRFMNNILPD
+1625 
-1639 IVSKTSTYG
+1639 
-1648 GATFDNLL
+1648 
-1656 NINVQGN
+1656 
-1663 LDSSVVPD
+1663 
-1671 IERISNDVFKRL
+1671 
-1683 NKAMFQGGYKRNTNT
+1683 
-1698 VSI
+1698 

>member
-155 LATLGYNI
+155 LATLGYNV

-232 RKQIRAIEDATHATE
+232 RKQIRAIEEATHATE

-329 ERQLDLMQQ
+329 ERRLDLMQQ

-427 QMVTGESAEKT
+427 QMVTGESAEQT

-449 KELGATTTEIANGAS
+449 KELGATTTEVANGAA

-520 AMAAVDLAAATSVEE
+520 AMSAVDLAAATSVEE

-631 ELANKWTKLDNVEQN
+631 ELANKWTKLDNAEQS

-853 AETQSKLQEVGDK
+853 AETQSKLQEVSDK
-866 RKALEQKAEV
+866 RNALEQKAEV
-876 EQLTEAEKKY
+876 EQLTEAEKEY
-886 LEVLKAEETLL
+886 LEVLKAEEGIL
-897 KTQEK
+897 QAREK
-902 RDRQNVY
+902 RDRQNTY

-954 YNVAIEELTGNIE
+954 YNVAIEELTGDIE

-1011 NTYGLELTDTD
+1011 NTYGLELTETD

-1039 SEAMGNVANELGE
+1039 SESMGNVANELGE
-1052 TGDDL
+1052 TDDTL
-1057 IRITSEVS
+1057 GRITSEVS

-1079 EVANTGVISIETLDE
+1079 EVANTGVISIETLDA
-1094 LVSRYPTLNEAV
+1094 LVSRYPALNDEV

-1156 SALMQQFAADYGI
+1156 SALMQQFAAGYGI

-1188 LQRVS
+1188 LQRIS

-1224 LLPTSEIN
+1224 LLPTSELN

-1253 KSIELRLD
+1253 ESIKLRLD
-1261 GYKQIGSA
+1261 GYKQISSA
-1269 AKNAAKAGGS
+1269 AKDAAKSSGS

-1344 EERNKSVSTLE
+1344 EEKNKTVSTLE
-1355 AQIAELQF
+1355 SQIAELQF

-1458 TSIDKDI
+1458 DSIDQNI
-1465 VDLWNKATGAVNTY
+1465 IDLWNKATGAVNTY
-1479 KSALDEAT
+1479 KSALDEA
-1487 AAASRLAA
+1487 ASAASRLAA

-1500 GGGGGGTSVT
+1500 SSVSLPST
-1510 KPTFTPQKPG
+1510 IPPVGSAAMRPAGKPPVDTTPKYLIY
-1520 FSSNTDKLSGI
+1520 K
-1531 TGTMDYQYIIKN
+1531 TGTTTPISGFMTLEEAQRVWGYIPDPKN
-1543 RKTGQVMGGPTTLPI
+1543 YYWTKFVG
-1558 AQNLW
+1558 AAKKNLVYAV
-1563 DRLGGPNK
+1563 K
-1571 GMSGELYFE
+1571 
-1580 KWLGGKKVN
+1580 
-1589 MSYVR
+1589 
-1594 PYHRGLD
+1594 PYHTGLD

>member
-71 QGGIKYD
+71 QGGIRYD

-329 ERQLDLMQQ
+329 ERRLDLMQQ
-338 SFNTSNAAA
+338 SFNTSNAVV

-358 ECALAIDKLNKEMDD
+358 ECALAIDRLNKEMDD

-706 VEDLLYSEEIVNV
+706 VEDLLYSEEVVNV

-728 RLVEGISWLIDKL
+728 QLVEGISWLIDKL

-761 INIAKDTEKV
+761 INIAKETDKL
-771 SGALKV
+771 SGAMSFFVKV
-777 FSEIA
+777 AKS
-782 GSGNKTIKVLTST
+782 GSGTVTQLKDIFVSFKDKTATLGATIKN
-795 FSAFKDGVLAGKDA
+795 AGA
-809 INIAGKALWASPFVK
+809 ALWASPFVK

-843 TTTEEYKDIL
+843 TTTEEYEDIL
-853 AETQSKLQEVGDK
+853 AETQSKLQEVSDK
-866 RKALEQKAEV
+866 RNALEQKAEV
-876 EQLTEAEKKY
+876 EQLTEAEKEY

-897 KTQEK
+897 ERQEK
-902 RDRQNVY
+902 RDRQNTY

-941 LGLPIPNKAPVVE
+941 MGLPIPNKAPVVE

-1057 IRITSEVS
+1057 VRITSEVS

-1079 EVANTGVISIETLDE
+1079 EVANTGVISIETLDA
-1094 LVSRYPTLNEAV
+1094 LVSRYPALNDEV

-1116 EDVLAELR
+1116 EDVLAELQ

-1188 LQRVS
+1188 LQRIS

-1232 ALKNVVNSYNNA
+1232 ALKNVVNSYNDA
-1244 IQGLNNVYD
+1244 IQGLNSVYD
-1253 KSIELRLD
+1253 KSIKLRLD
-1261 GYKQIGSA
+1261 GYKQISSA
-1269 AKNAAKAGGS
+1269 AKDAAKSSGS

-1344 EERNKSVSTLE
+1344 EEKNKTVSTLE
-1355 AQIAELQF
+1355 SQIAELQF

-1458 TSIDKDI
+1458 DSIDQNI
-1465 VDLWNKATGAVNTY
+1465 IDLWNKATGAVNTY
-1479 KSALDEAT
+1479 KSALDEA
-1487 AAASRLAA
+1487 ASAASRLAA

-1500 GGGGGGTSVT
+1500 SSVSLPSTSPPVGSAAMRPAG
-1510 KPTFTPQKPG
+1510 KPPVDTTPKYLIY
-1520 FSSNTDKLSGI
+1520 K
-1531 TGTMDYQYIIKN
+1531 TGTTTPISGFMTLEEAQRVWGYIPDPKN
-1543 RKTGQVMGGPTTLPI
+1543 YYWTKFVG
-1558 AQNLW
+1558 AAKKNLVYAV
-1563 DRLGGPNK
+1563 K
-1571 GMSGELYFE
+1571 
-1580 KWLGGKKVN
+1580 
-1589 MSYVR
+1589 
-1594 PYHRGLD
+1594 PYHTGLD
-1601 AGFVGNLKG
+1601 AGFVGNIKG
-1610 NEEFVKALKGEAFVT
+1610 NEEFVKALKGEAFIT
-1625 RAQQDRFMNNILPD
+1625 REQQDRFMNNILPD

>member
-14 DESGAKKDIER
+14 DESGAKKDIQR
-25 IQTIF
+25 IKTIF
-30 KSAGL
+30 KSSDL
-35 KIVPQFDNT
+35 KIVPQIDNSV
-44 TLKEFQ
+44 LKEFQ
-50 KNLKVTIDE
+50 RNLKVTIDE
-59 ATKLRTLTSSFT
+59 ATKLKTLTSGFT
-71 QGGIKYD
+71 QNGVKY
-78 ISQRESSRGQWSKPV
+78 SVTQKESSANQWSKPTV
-93 VSMDYEQSID
+93 SIDYIESMD
-103 TVEKKLKSL
+103 TLEKKLKSL

-117 ETQENINA
+117 ETQTNINNA
-125 AAKVGAATYQ
+125 TKTGADTY
-135 KQWEKSLSEIE
+135 KKYWEASLNSIEEEIKKTESSLS
-146 AEIKSTKET
+146 SFGVNVTD
-155 LATLGYNI
+155 
-163 GEDRGLN
+163 DRTIQ
-170 RLSGR
+170 RLSDK
-175 LGTAKLEQD
+175 LDNAKTEQG
-184 AIEQKKLADNLE
+184 AIEQKKAFDDLKVALSNLT
-196 DSLNRLIVAETN
+196 VAETK

-215 HSSNETIQ
+215 HSSSETITA
-223 SLQAQVDMY
+223 LQEQVNLW
-232 RKQIRAIEDATHATE
+232 KQQVTEITNAANATD
-247 ELKQKAREGIE
+247 ELKKKAASGLQE
-258 SSSIN
+258 SSTT
-263 AKGYSARSGEKYDNE
+263 AKAAGSVASEKQGIKD
-278 QLEAYSRVLKKVN
+278 LEEYSRVLKQITKR
-291 KYKLELAA
+291 KIELADAEKSVESSTQKSNQAVESYVNELKQEILMLTTKLDLLEKGMTGTDALTEA
-299 TNKKVDSSN
+299 TNN
-308 DEVNQSTEKYI
+308 
-319 NSLKEEISKL
+319 
-329 ERQLDLMQQ
+329 R
-338 SFNTSNAAA
+338 
-347 TAAEKRAEAER
+347 
-358 ECALAIDKLNKEMDD
+358 ALAEQRVKTAIAESNTKDKEQLTLVDKLKSSFKDYFNNFMSY
-373 GIRTSKTFGEALKDA
+373 GLVNNAMNAMTTAIRQSIDTVIE
-388 FDNYIGPAALAD
+388 
-400 RAVDLLVDGA
+400 
-410 KEAYQTI
+410 
-417 VDLNKAMTDV
+417 LNTAMTDV
-427 QMVTGESAEKT
+427 QMVTGESAEQT

-449 KELGATTTEIANGAS
+449 KELGATTTEVANGAA

-520 AMAAVDLAAATSVEE
+520 AMSAVDLAAATSVEE

-728 RLVEGISWLIDKL
+728 RLVEGISWLIDEL

-809 INIAGKALWASPFVK
+809 INIAGAALWASPFVK
-824 VAIVL
+824 VAVVL

-843 TTTEEYKDIL
+843 TTTEEYEDIL
-853 AETQSKLQEVGDK
+853 AETQSKLQEVSDK
-866 RKALEQKAEV
+866 RNALEQKAEV
-876 EQLTEAEKKY
+876 EQLTEAEKEY

-897 KTQEK
+897 ERQEK
-902 RDRQNVY
+902 RDRQNTY

-941 LGLPIPNKAPVVE
+941 MGLPIPNKAPVVE

-1057 IRITSEVS
+1057 VRITSEVS

-1079 EVANTGVISIETLDE
+1079 EVANTGVISIETLDA
-1094 LVSRYPTLNEAV
+1094 LVSRYPALNDEV

-1116 EDVLAELR
+1116 EDVLAELQ

-1188 LQRVS
+1188 LQRIS

-1224 LLPTSEIN
+1224 LLPTSELN

-1253 KSIELRLD
+1253 ESIKLRLD
-1261 GYKQIGSA
+1261 GYKQISSA
-1269 AKNAAKAGGS
+1269 AKDAAKSGGS

-1289 AYDDLLQ
+1289 AYNDLLQ
-1296 ITIKMLKKKKE
+1296 MTIKMLKKKKE

-1315 QLEGYKKVID
+1315 QLDGYKKVID

-1337 YNHKREL
+1337 YNHKREV
-1344 EERNKSVSTLE
+1344 EDQNKNISSLE

-1375 LEEELAEAKRELE
+1375 LEEELAEAKRDLE

-1400 DALDREESRF
+1400 DALDREERRF

-1415 NQIDEIDDYLSK
+1415 GQIDEIDRYLDK
-1427 TGEITAEAIRLLQEH
+1427 TGEITAEAIRLINER
-1442 SEETL
+1442 SEAL
-1447 NALIQYNRAYG
+1447 FNDLIQYNRAYG
-1458 TSIDKDI
+1458 DSLDKTVLDA
-1465 VDLWNKATGAVNTY
+1465 WNGAIGKVNEY
-1479 KSALDEAT
+1479 KEACDRAYESASR
-1487 AAASRLAA
+1487 AASL
-1495 ASGGG
+1495 GGG
-1500 GGGGGGTSVT
+1500 SSYTPSSPSSGNSGVGMAAMRPANSPVVDRTPKYYIYKTGTT
-1510 KPTFTPQKPG
+1510 KPISGALSLEEAQRVWGYIPDPKNYYWQK
-1520 FSSNTDKLSGI
+1520 FEGI
-1531 TGTMDYQYIIKN
+1531 TKKN
-1543 RKTGQVMGGPTTLPI
+1543 LVYGVK
-1558 AQNLW
+1558 
-1563 DRLGGPNK
+1563 
-1571 GMSGELYFE
+1571 
-1580 KWLGGKKVN
+1580 
-1589 MSYVR
+1589 
-1594 PYHRGLD
+1594 PYHTGLD
-1601 AGFVGNLKG
+1601 AGFVGGLKG
-1610 NEEFVKALKGEAFVT
+1610 NEEFIKALKGEAFIT
-1625 RAQQDRFMNNILPD
+1625 KEQQNRFMNKILPD
-1639 IVSKTSTYG
+1639 IVST
-1648 GATFDNLL
+1648 GASSLGSMSFGNLL
-1656 NINVQGN
+1656 NIEVQGN
-1663 LDSSVVPD
+1663 LDSSVVPRIED
-1671 IERISNDVFKRL
+1671 ITKDVVKQI
-1683 NKAMFQGGYKRNTNT
+1683 NQTMFRGGYKRNTS
-1698 VSI
+1698 VVPI

>member
-135 KQWEKSLSEIE
+135 KQWEKSLSEVE

-163 GEDRGLN
+163 GEDRGLS

-232 RKQIRAIEDATHATE
+232 RKQIRAIEEATHATE
-247 ELKQKAREGIE
+247 ELKQKAREGLE

-278 QLEAYSRVLKKVN
+278 QLESYSRVLKKVN

-338 SFNTSNAAA
+338 SFNTSNAAV

-388 FDNYIGPAALAD
+388 FDDYIGPAALAD

-598 GEPLNDVEQVF
+598 GEPLNDVERVF
-609 NGLNIKLRDSSGEFR
+609 SGLNIKLRDSSGEFR

-701 KLKAA
+701 KLKVA

-829 AGITAIVAAFDALI
+829 AGTTAIVAAFDALI

-886 LEVLKAEETLL
+886 LEALKAEETLL

-1458 TSIDKDI
+1458 DSIDQNI
-1465 VDLWNKATGAVNTY
+1465 IDLWNKATGAVNTY
-1479 KSALDEAT
+1479 KSALDEA
-1487 AAASRLAA
+1487 ASAASRLAA

-1500 GGGGGGTSVT
+1500 SSVSVPSTSPPVGSAAMRPAG
-1510 KPTFTPQKPG
+1510 KPPVDTTPKYLIY
-1520 FSSNTDKLSGI
+1520 K
-1531 TGTMDYQYIIKN
+1531 TGTTTPISGFMTLEEAQRVWGYIPDPKN
-1543 RKTGQVMGGPTTLPI
+1543 YYWTKFVG
-1558 AQNLW
+1558 AAKKNLVYAV
-1563 DRLGGPNK
+1563 K
-1571 GMSGELYFE
+1571 
-1580 KWLGGKKVN
+1580 
-1589 MSYVR
+1589 

-1610 NEEFVKALKGEAFVT
+1610 NEEFVKALKGEAFIT
-1625 RAQQDRFMNNILPD
+1625 REQQDRFMNNILPD
-1639 IVSKTSTYG
+1639 IVAKGSTYG

-1671 IERISNDVFKRL
+1671 IERISNDIFKRL

>member
-215 HSSNETIQ
+215 HSGNETIQ

-278 QLEAYSRVLKKVN
+278 QLEAYSRVLKKIN

-329 ERQLDLMQQ
+329 ERRLDLMQQ

-427 QMVTGESAEKT
+427 QMVTGESAEQT

-449 KELGATTTEIANGAS
+449 KELGATTTEVANGAA

-520 AMAAVDLAAATSVEE
+520 AMSAVDLAAATSVEE

-631 ELANKWTKLDNVEQN
+631 ELAEKWEDLDSVEQN
-646 WVATS
+646 WVSTS

-666 NWDRAVTLSTTA
+666 NWDRAVTLSATA
-678 LNSEGMAMDKMS
+678 MNSEGMAMDKMS

-719 INLVIKAIT
+719 INFVIKAIT
-728 RLVEGISWLIDKL
+728 QLVEGISWLIDKL

-761 INIAKDTEKV
+761 INIAKETDKL
-771 SGALKV
+771 SGAMRFFVKV
-777 FSEIA
+777 AKS
-782 GSGNKTIKVLTST
+782 GSGTATQLKDIFVSFKDKTATLGATIKN
-795 FSAFKDGVLAGKDA
+795 AGA
-809 INIAGKALWASPFVK
+809 ALWASPFVK

-843 TTTEEYKDIL
+843 TTTEEYEDIL
-853 AETQSKLQEVGDK
+853 AETQSKLQEVSDK
-866 RKALEQKAEV
+866 RNALEQKAEV
-876 EQLTEAEKKY
+876 EQLTEAEKEY
-886 LEVLKAEETLL
+886 LEVLKAEEGVL
-897 KTQEK
+897 QAREK
-902 RDRQNVY
+902 RDRQNTY

-954 YNVAIEELTGNIE
+954 YNVAIEELTGDIE

-1011 NTYGLELTDTD
+1011 NTYGLELTETD

-1039 SEAMGNVANELGE
+1039 SESMGNVANELGE
-1052 TGDDL
+1052 TDDTL
-1057 IRITSEVS
+1057 GRITSEVS

-1079 EVANTGVISIETLDE
+1079 EVANTGIISIETLDA
-1094 LVSRYPTLNEAV
+1094 LVSRYPALNDEV

-1116 EDVLAELR
+1116 EDVLSELQ

-1224 LLPTSEIN
+1224 LLPTSELN
-1232 ALKNVVNSYNNA
+1232 ALKNVVNSYNDA
-1244 IQGLNNVYD
+1244 IQGLNSVYD
-1253 KSIELRLD
+1253 ESIKLRLD
-1261 GYKQIGSA
+1261 GYKQISSA
-1269 AKNAAKAGGS
+1269 AKDAAKSSGS

-1344 EERNKSVSTLE
+1344 EEKNKTVSTLE
-1355 AQIAELQF
+1355 SQIAELQF

-1400 DALDREESRF
+1400 DALDREERRF

-1458 TSIDKDI
+1458 DSIDQNI
-1465 VDLWNKATGAVNTY
+1465 IDLWNKATGAVNTY
-1479 KSALDEAT
+1479 KSALDEA
-1487 AAASRLAA
+1487 ASAASRLAA

-1500 GGGGGGTSVT
+1500 GLSY
-1510 KPTFTPQKPG
+1510 TPQTIAPPNTNTG
-1520 FSSNTDKLSGI
+1520 VGMGAMRPSGSSPIDTKYRI
-1531 TGTMDYQYIIKN
+1531 FHTGTNKPVGGSMSLTDAQRTWGYIPDPQNYYWEKYVNGIK
-1543 RKTGQVMGGPTTLPI
+1543 R
-1558 AQNLW
+1558 NLVYAV
-1563 DRLGGPNK
+1563 K
-1571 GMSGELYFE
+1571 
-1580 KWLGGKKVN
+1580 
-1589 MSYVR
+1589 
-1594 PYHRGLD
+1594 PYHTGLD

>member
-14 DESGAKKDIER
+14 DESGAKKDIQR
-25 IQTIF
+25 IKTIF
-30 KSAGL
+30 KSSDL
-35 KIVPQFDNT
+35 KIVPQIDNSV
-44 TLKEFQ
+44 LKEFQ
-50 KNLKVTIDE
+50 RNLKVTIDE
-59 ATKLRTLTSSFT
+59 ATKLKTLTSGFT
-71 QGGIKYD
+71 QNGVKY
-78 ISQRESSRGQWSKPV
+78 SVTQKESSANQWSKPTV
-93 VSMDYEQSID
+93 SIDYIESMD
-103 TVEKKLKSL
+103 TLEKKLKSL

-117 ETQENINA
+117 ETQTNINNA
-125 AAKVGAATYQ
+125 TKTGADTY
-135 KQWEKSLSEIE
+135 KKYWEASLNSIEEEIKKTESSLS
-146 AEIKSTKET
+146 S
-155 LATLGYNI
+155 LGVNATD
-163 GEDRGLN
+163 DRTIQ
-170 RLSGR
+170 RLSDK
-175 LGTAKLEQD
+175 LDNAKTEQG
-184 AIEQKKLADNLE
+184 AIEQKKAFDDLEVALSNLT
-196 DSLNRLIVAETN
+196 VAETK

-215 HSSNETIQ
+215 HSSSETITA
-223 SLQAQVDMY
+223 LQEQVNLW
-232 RKQIRAIEDATHATE
+232 KQQVTEITNAANATD
-247 ELKQKAREGIE
+247 ELKKKAASGLQE
-258 SSSIN
+258 SSTT
-263 AKGYSARSGEKYDNE
+263 AKAAGSVASEKQGIKD
-278 QLEAYSRVLKKVN
+278 LEEYSRVLKQITKR
-291 KYKLELAA
+291 KIELADAEKSVESSTQKSNQAVESYVNELKQEILMLTTKLDLLEKGMTGTDALTEA
-299 TNKKVDSSN
+299 TNN
-308 DEVNQSTEKYI
+308 
-319 NSLKEEISKL
+319 
-329 ERQLDLMQQ
+329 R
-338 SFNTSNAAA
+338 
-347 TAAEKRAEAER
+347 
-358 ECALAIDKLNKEMDD
+358 ALAEQRVKTAIAESNTKGKEQLTLVDKLKSSFKDYFNNFMSY
-373 GIRTSKTFGEALKDA
+373 GLVNNAMNAMTTAIRQSIDTVIE
-388 FDNYIGPAALAD
+388 
-400 RAVDLLVDGA
+400 
-410 KEAYQTI
+410 
-417 VDLNKAMTDV
+417 LNTAMTDV
-427 QMVTGESAEKT
+427 QMVTGESAEQT

-449 KELGATTTEIANGAS
+449 KELGATTTEVANGAA

-520 AMAAVDLAAATSVEE
+520 AMSAVDLAAATSVEE

-706 VEDLLYSEEIVNV
+706 VEDLLYSEEIENV

-809 INIAGKALWASPFVK
+809 INIAGAALWASPFVK
-824 VAIVL
+824 VAVVL

-843 TTTEEYKDIL
+843 TTTEEYEDIL
-853 AETQSKLQEVGDK
+853 AETQSKLQEVSDK
-866 RKALEQKAEV
+866 RNALEQKAEV
-876 EQLTEAEKKY
+876 EQLTEAEKEY
-886 LEVLKAEETLL
+886 LEVLKAEEGILEAR
-897 KTQEK
+897 EK

-1116 EDVLAELR
+1116 EDVLSELQ

-1188 LQRVS
+1188 LQRIS

-1224 LLPTSEIN
+1224 LLPTSELN

-1253 KSIELRLD
+1253 ESIKLRLD
-1261 GYKQIGSA
+1261 GYKQISSA
-1269 AKNAAKAGGS
+1269 AKDAAKSGGS

-1289 AYDDLLQ
+1289 AYNDLLQ
-1296 ITIKMLKKKKE
+1296 MTIKMLKKKKE

-1315 QLEGYKKVID
+1315 QLDGYKKVID

-1337 YNHKREL
+1337 YNHNREV
-1344 EERNKSVSTLE
+1344 EDPNQRISSPE

-1375 LEEELAEAKRELE
+1375 LEEELAEAKRDLE

-1400 DALDREESRF
+1400 DALDREERRF

-1415 NQIDEIDDYLSK
+1415 GQIDEIDRYLDK
-1427 TGEITAEAIRLLQEH
+1427 TGEITAEAIRLINER
-1442 SEETL
+1442 SEAL
-1447 NALIQYNRAYG
+1447 FNDLIQYNRAYG
-1458 TSIDKDI
+1458 DSLDKTVLDA
-1465 VDLWNKATGAVNTY
+1465 WNGAIGKVNEY
-1479 KSALDEAT
+1479 KEACDR
-1487 AAASRLAA
+1487 AYEAASRA
-1495 ASGGG
+1495 ASLGGG
-1500 GGGGGGTSVT
+1500 SSYTPSSPSSGNSGVGMAAMRPANSPVVDRTPKYYIYKTGTT
-1510 KPTFTPQKPG
+1510 KPISGALSLEEAQRVWGYIPDPKNYYWQK
-1520 FSSNTDKLSGI
+1520 FEGI
-1531 TGTMDYQYIIKN
+1531 TKKN
-1543 RKTGQVMGGPTTLPI
+1543 LVYGVK
-1558 AQNLW
+1558 
-1563 DRLGGPNK
+1563 
-1571 GMSGELYFE
+1571 
-1580 KWLGGKKVN
+1580 
-1589 MSYVR
+1589 
-1594 PYHRGLD
+1594 PYHTGLD
-1601 AGFVGNLKG
+1601 AGFVGGLKG
-1610 NEEFVKALKGEAFVT
+1610 NEEFIKALKGEAFIT
-1625 RAQQDRFMNNILPD
+1625 KEQQNRFMNKILPD
-1639 IVSKTSTYG
+1639 IVST
-1648 GATFDNLL
+1648 GASSLGSMSFGNLL
-1656 NINVQGN
+1656 NIEVQGN
-1663 LDSSVVPD
+1663 LDSSVVPRIED
-1671 IERISNDVFKRL
+1671 ITKDVVKQI
-1683 NKAMFQGGYKRNTNT
+1683 NQTMFRGGYKRNTS
-1698 VSI
+1698 VVPI

>member
-215 HSSNETIQ
+215 HSGNETIQ

-329 ERQLDLMQQ
+329 ERRLDLMQQ

-427 QMVTGESAEKT
+427 QMVTGESAEQT

-449 KELGATTTEIANGAS
+449 KELGATTTEVANGAA

-520 AMAAVDLAAATSVEE
+520 AMSAVDLAAATSVEE

-631 ELANKWTKLDNVEQN
+631 ELANKWTKLDNAEQS

-719 INLVIKAIT
+719 INFVIKAIT

-853 AETQSKLQEVGDK
+853 AETQSKLQEVSDK
-866 RKALEQKAEV
+866 RNALEQKAEV
-876 EQLTEAEKKY
+876 EQLTEAEKEY
-886 LEVLKAEETLL
+886 LEVLKAEEGIL
-897 KTQEK
+897 QAREK
-902 RDRQNVY
+902 RDRQNAY

-954 YNVAIEELTGNIE
+954 YNVAIEELTGDIE

-1011 NTYGLELTDTD
+1011 NTYGLELTETD

-1039 SEAMGNVANELGE
+1039 SESMGNVANELGE
-1052 TGDDL
+1052 TDDTL
-1057 IRITSEVS
+1057 GRITSEVS

-1079 EVANTGVISIETLDE
+1079 EVANTGVISIETLDA
-1094 LVSRYPTLNEAV
+1094 LVSRYPALNDEV

-1156 SALMQQFAADYGI
+1156 SALMQQFAAGYGI

-1188 LQRVS
+1188 LQRIS

-1224 LLPTSEIN
+1224 LLPTSELN

-1253 KSIELRLD
+1253 ESIKLRLD
-1261 GYKQIGSA
+1261 GYKQISSA
-1269 AKNAAKAGGS
+1269 AKDAAKSSGS
-1279 ASKQQSEAEK
+1279 ASRQQSEAEK

-1344 EERNKSVSTLE
+1344 EEKNKTVSTLE
-1355 AQIAELQF
+1355 SQIAELQF

-1458 TSIDKDI
+1458 DSIDQNI
-1465 VDLWNKATGAVNTY
+1465 IDLWNKATGAVNTY
-1479 KSALDEAT
+1479 KSALDEA
-1487 AAASRLAA
+1487 ASAASRLAA

-1500 GGGGGGTSVT
+1500 SSVSLPSTSPPVGSAAMRPAG
-1510 KPTFTPQKPG
+1510 KPPVDTTPKYLIY
-1520 FSSNTDKLSGI
+1520 K
-1531 TGTMDYQYIIKN
+1531 TGTTTPISGFMTLEEAQRVWGYIPDPKN
-1543 RKTGQVMGGPTTLPI
+1543 YYWTKFVG
-1558 AQNLW
+1558 AAKKNLVYAV
-1563 DRLGGPNK
+1563 K
-1571 GMSGELYFE
+1571 
-1580 KWLGGKKVN
+1580 
-1589 MSYVR
+1589 
-1594 PYHRGLD
+1594 PYHTGLD
-1601 AGFVGNLKG
+1601 AGFVGNIKG
-1610 NEEFVKALKGEAFVT
+1610 NEEFVKALKGEAFIT
-1625 RAQQDRFMNNILPD
+1625 REQQDRFMNNILPD

>member
-14 DESGAKKDIER
+14 DESGAKKDIQR
-25 IQTIF
+25 IKTIF
-30 KSAGL
+30 KSSDL
-35 KIVPQFDNT
+35 KIVPQIDNSV
-44 TLKEFQ
+44 LKEFQ
-50 KNLKVTIDE
+50 RNLKVTIDE
-59 ATKLRTLTSSFT
+59 ATKLKTLTSGFT
-71 QGGIKYD
+71 QNGVKY
-78 ISQRESSRGQWSKPV
+78 SVTQKESSANQWSKPTV
-93 VSMDYEQSID
+93 SIDYIESMD
-103 TVEKKLKSL
+103 TLEKKLKSL

-117 ETQENINA
+117 ETQTNINNA
-125 AAKVGAATYQ
+125 TKTGADTY
-135 KQWEKSLSEIE
+135 KKYWEASLNSIEEEIKKTESSLS
-146 AEIKSTKET
+146 SFGVN
-155 LATLGYNI
+155 ATD
-163 GEDRGLN
+163 DRTIQ
-170 RLSGR
+170 RLSDK
-175 LGTAKLEQD
+175 LDNAKTEQG
-184 AIEQKKLADNLE
+184 AIEQKKAFDALEVALSNLT
-196 DSLNRLIVAETN
+196 VAETK

-215 HSSNETIQ
+215 HSSSETITA
-223 SLQAQVDMY
+223 LQEQVNLW
-232 RKQIRAIEDATHATE
+232 KQQVTEITNAANATD
-247 ELKQKAREGIE
+247 ELKKKAASGLQE
-258 SSSIN
+258 SSTT
-263 AKGYSARSGEKYDNE
+263 AKAAGSVASEKQGIKD
-278 QLEAYSRVLKKVN
+278 LEEYSRVLKQITKR
-291 KYKLELAA
+291 KIELADAEKSVESSTQKSNQAVESYVNELKQEILMLTTKLDLLEKGMTGTDALTEA
-299 TNKKVDSSN
+299 TNN
-308 DEVNQSTEKYI
+308 
-319 NSLKEEISKL
+319 
-329 ERQLDLMQQ
+329 R
-338 SFNTSNAAA
+338 
-347 TAAEKRAEAER
+347 
-358 ECALAIDKLNKEMDD
+358 ALAEQRVKTAIAESNTKGKEQLTLVDKLKSSFKDYFNNFMSY
-373 GIRTSKTFGEALKDA
+373 GLVNNAMNAMTTAIRQSIDTVIE
-388 FDNYIGPAALAD
+388 
-400 RAVDLLVDGA
+400 
-410 KEAYQTI
+410 
-417 VDLNKAMTDV
+417 LNTAMTDV
-427 QMVTGESAEKT
+427 QMVTGESAEQT

-449 KELGATTTEIANGAS
+449 KELGATTTEVANGAA

-520 AMAAVDLAAATSVEE
+520 AMSAVDLAAATSVEE

-752 AIFLKLKSA
+752 SIFLKLKSA

-809 INIAGKALWASPFVK
+809 INIAGAALWASPFVK
-824 VAIVL
+824 VAVVL

-843 TTTEEYKDIL
+843 TTTEEYEDIL
-853 AETQSKLQEVGDK
+853 AETQSKLQEVSDK
-866 RKALEQKAEV
+866 RNALEQKAEV
-876 EQLTEAEKKY
+876 EQLTEAEKEY
-886 LEVLKAEETLL
+886 LEVLKAEEGILEAR
-897 KTQEK
+897 EK

-1116 EDVLAELR
+1116 EDVLSELQ

-1188 LQRVS
+1188 LQRIS
-1193 SMWAQ
+1193 SVWAQ

-1224 LLPTSEIN
+1224 LLPTSELN

-1253 KSIELRLD
+1253 ESIKLRLD
-1261 GYKQIGSA
+1261 GYKQISSA
-1269 AKNAAKAGGS
+1269 AKDAAKSGGS

-1289 AYDDLLQ
+1289 AYNDLLQ
-1296 ITIKMLKKKKE
+1296 MTIKMLKKKKE

-1315 QLEGYKKVID
+1315 QLDGYKKVID

-1337 YNHKREL
+1337 YNHKREV
-1344 EERNKSVSTLE
+1344 EDQNKNISSLE

-1375 LEEELAEAKRELE
+1375 LEEELAEAKRDLE

-1400 DALDREESRF
+1400 DALDREERRF

-1415 NQIDEIDDYLSK
+1415 GQIDEIDRYLDK
-1427 TGEITAEAIRLLQEH
+1427 TGEITAEAIRLINER
-1442 SEETL
+1442 SEAL
-1447 NALIQYNRAYG
+1447 FNDLIQYNRAYG
-1458 TSIDKDI
+1458 DSLDKTVLDA
-1465 VDLWNKATGAVNTY
+1465 WNGAIGKVNEY
-1479 KSALDEAT
+1479 KEACDRAYESASR
-1487 AAASRLAA
+1487 AASL
-1495 ASGGG
+1495 GGG
-1500 GGGGGGTSVT
+1500 SSYTPSSPSSGNSGVGMAAMRPANSPVVDRTPKYYIYKTGTT
-1510 KPTFTPQKPG
+1510 KPISGALSLEEAQRVWGYIPDPKNYYWQK
-1520 FSSNTDKLSGI
+1520 FEGI
-1531 TGTMDYQYIIKN
+1531 TKKN
-1543 RKTGQVMGGPTTLPI
+1543 LVYGVK
-1558 AQNLW
+1558 
-1563 DRLGGPNK
+1563 
-1571 GMSGELYFE
+1571 
-1580 KWLGGKKVN
+1580 
-1589 MSYVR
+1589 
-1594 PYHRGLD
+1594 PYHTGLD
-1601 AGFVGNLKG
+1601 AGFVGGLKG
-1610 NEEFVKALKGEAFVT
+1610 NEEFIKALKGEAFIT
-1625 RAQQDRFMNNILPD
+1625 KEQQNRFMNKILPD
-1639 IVSKTSTYG
+1639 IVST
-1648 GATFDNLL
+1648 GASSLGSMSFGNLL
-1656 NINVQGN
+1656 NIEVQGN
-1663 LDSSVVPD
+1663 LDSSVVPRIED
-1671 IERISNDVFKRL
+1671 ITKDVVKQI
-1683 NKAMFQGGYKRNTNT
+1683 NQTMFRGGYKRNTS
-1698 VSI
+1698 VVPI

>member
-782 GSGNKTIKVLTST
+782 SGGNKTIKVLTST

-843 TTTEEYKDIL
+843 TTTEEYEDIL
-853 AETQSKLQEVGDK
+853 AETQSKLQEVSDK
-866 RKALEQKAEV
+866 RNALEQKAEV
-876 EQLTEAEKKY
+876 EQLTEAEKEY
-886 LEVLKAEETLL
+886 LEVLKAEEGILEAR
-897 KTQEK
+897 EK

-1057 IRITSEVS
+1057 VRITSEVS

-1079 EVANTGVISIETLDE
+1079 EVANTGVISIETLDA
-1094 LVSRYPTLNEAV
+1094 LVSRYPALNDEV

-1116 EDVLAELR
+1116 EDVLSELQ

-1188 LQRVS
+1188 LQRTS

-1224 LLPTSEIN
+1224 LLPTSELN
-1232 ALKNVVNSYNNA
+1232 ALKNVVDSYNNA

-1253 KSIELRLD
+1253 ESIKLRLD
-1261 GYKQIGSA
+1261 GYKQISSA
-1269 AKNAAKAGGS
+1269 AKDAAKSGGS

-1344 EERNKSVSTLE
+1344 EEKNKTVSTLE

-1400 DALDREESRF
+1400 DALDREERRF

-1458 TSIDKDI
+1458 DSIDQNI
-1465 VDLWNKATGAVNTY
+1465 IDLWNKATGAVNTY
-1479 KSALDEAT
+1479 KSALDEA
-1487 AAASRLAA
+1487 ASAASRLAA

-1500 GGGGGGTSVT
+1500 GLSY
-1510 KPTFTPQKPG
+1510 TPQTIAPPNTNTG
-1520 FSSNTDKLSGI
+1520 VGMGAMRPSGSSPIDTKYRI
-1531 TGTMDYQYIIKN
+1531 FHTGTNKPVGGSMSLTDAQRTWGYIPDPQNYYWEKYVNGIK
-1543 RKTGQVMGGPTTLPI
+1543 R
-1558 AQNLW
+1558 NLVYAV
-1563 DRLGGPNK
+1563 K
-1571 GMSGELYFE
+1571 
-1580 KWLGGKKVN
+1580 
-1589 MSYVR
+1589 
-1594 PYHRGLD
+1594 PYHTGLD

-1610 NEEFVKALKGEAFVT
+1610 NEEFVKALKGEAFIT
-1625 RAQQDRFMNNILPD
+1625 REQQDRFMNNILPD
-1639 IVSKTSTYG
+1639 IVAKGSTYG

-1671 IERISNDVFKRL
+1671 IERISNDIFKRL

>member
-14 DESGAKKDIER
+14 DESGAKKDIQR
-25 IQTIF
+25 IKTIF
-30 KSAGL
+30 KSSDL
-35 KIVPQFDNT
+35 KIVPQIDNSV
-44 TLKEFQ
+44 LKEFQ
-50 KNLKVTIDE
+50 RNLKVTIDE
-59 ATKLRTLTSSFT
+59 ATKLKTLTSGFT
-71 QGGIKYD
+71 QNGVKY
-78 ISQRESSRGQWSKPV
+78 SVTQKESSANQWSKPTV
-93 VSMDYEQSID
+93 SIDYIESMD
-103 TVEKKLKSL
+103 TLEKKLKSL

-117 ETQENINA
+117 ETQTNINNA
-125 AAKVGAATYQ
+125 TKTGADTY
-135 KQWEKSLSEIE
+135 KKYWEASLNSIEEEIKKTESSLS
-146 AEIKSTKET
+146 SFGVNVTD
-155 LATLGYNI
+155 
-163 GEDRGLN
+163 DRTIQ
-170 RLSGR
+170 RLSDK
-175 LGTAKLEQD
+175 LDNAKTEQG
-184 AIEQKKLADNLE
+184 AIEQKKAFDDLEVALSNLT
-196 DSLNRLIVAETN
+196 VAETK

-215 HSSNETIQ
+215 HSSSETITA
-223 SLQAQVDMY
+223 LQEQVNLW
-232 RKQIRAIEDATHATE
+232 KQQVTEITNAANATD
-247 ELKQKAREGIE
+247 ELKKKAASGLQE
-258 SSSIN
+258 SSTT
-263 AKGYSARSGEKYDNE
+263 AKAAGSVASEKQGIKD
-278 QLEAYSRVLKKVN
+278 LEEYSRVLKQITKR
-291 KYKLELAA
+291 KIELADAEKSVESSTQKSNQAVESYVNELKQEILMLTTKLDLLEKGMTGTDALTEA
-299 TNKKVDSSN
+299 TNN
-308 DEVNQSTEKYI
+308 
-319 NSLKEEISKL
+319 
-329 ERQLDLMQQ
+329 R
-338 SFNTSNAAA
+338 
-347 TAAEKRAEAER
+347 
-358 ECALAIDKLNKEMDD
+358 ALAEQRVKTAIAESNTKGKEQLTLVDKLKSSFKDYFNNFMSY
-373 GIRTSKTFGEALKDA
+373 GLVNNAMNAMTTAIRQSIDTVIE
-388 FDNYIGPAALAD
+388 
-400 RAVDLLVDGA
+400 
-410 KEAYQTI
+410 
-417 VDLNKAMTDV
+417 LNTAMTDV
-427 QMVTGESAEKT
+427 QMVTGESAEQT

-449 KELGATTTEIANGAS
+449 KELGATTTEVANGAA

-520 AMAAVDLAAATSVEE
+520 AMSAVDLAAATSVEE

-853 AETQSKLQEVGDK
+853 AETQSKLQEVSDK
-866 RKALEQKAEV
+866 RNALEQKAEV
-876 EQLTEAEKKY
+876 EQLTEAEKEY
-886 LEVLKAEETLL
+886 LEVLKAEEGIL
-897 KTQEK
+897 QAREK
-902 RDRQNVY
+902 RDRQNTY

-1116 EDVLAELR
+1116 EDVLSELQ

-1188 LQRVS
+1188 LQRIS

-1224 LLPTSEIN
+1224 LLPTSELN

-1253 KSIELRLD
+1253 ESIKLRLD
-1261 GYKQIGSA
+1261 GYKQISSA
-1269 AKNAAKAGGS
+1269 AKDAAKSGGS

-1289 AYDDLLQ
+1289 AYNDLLQ
-1296 ITIKMLKKKKE
+1296 MTIKMLKKKKE

-1315 QLEGYKKVID
+1315 QLDGYKKVID

-1337 YNHKREL
+1337 YNHKREV
-1344 EERNKSVSTLE
+1344 EDQNKNISSLE

-1375 LEEELAEAKRELE
+1375 LEEELAEAKRDLE

-1400 DALDREESRF
+1400 DALDREEERF

-1415 NQIDEIDDYLSK
+1415 GQIDEIDRYLDK
-1427 TGEITAEAIRLLQEH
+1427 TGEITAEAIRLINER
-1442 SEETL
+1442 SEAL
-1447 NALIQYNRAYG
+1447 FNDLIQYNRAYG
-1458 TSIDKDI
+1458 DSLDQTVIDA
-1465 VDLWNKATGAVNTY
+1465 WNGAIGKVNEY
-1479 KSALDEAT
+1479 KEACDRAYESASR
-1487 AAASRLAA
+1487 AASL
-1495 ASGGG
+1495 GGG
-1500 GGGGGGTSVT
+1500 SSYTPSSPSSGNSGVGMAAMRPANSPVVDRTPKYYIYKTGTT
-1510 KPTFTPQKPG
+1510 KPISGALSLEEAQRVWGYIPDPKNYYWQK
-1520 FSSNTDKLSGI
+1520 FEGI
-1531 TGTMDYQYIIKN
+1531 TKKN
-1543 RKTGQVMGGPTTLPI
+1543 LVYGVK
-1558 AQNLW
+1558 
-1563 DRLGGPNK
+1563 
-1571 GMSGELYFE
+1571 
-1580 KWLGGKKVN
+1580 
-1589 MSYVR
+1589 
-1594 PYHRGLD
+1594 PYHTGLD
-1601 AGFVGNLKG
+1601 AGFVGGLKG
-1610 NEEFVKALKGEAFVT
+1610 NEEFIKALKGEAFIT
-1625 RAQQDRFMNNILPD
+1625 KEQQNRFMNKILPD
-1639 IVSKTSTYG
+1639 IVST
-1648 GATFDNLL
+1648 GASSLGSMSFGNLL
-1656 NINVQGN
+1656 NIEVQGN
-1663 LDSSVVPD
+1663 LDSSVVPRIED
-1671 IERISNDVFKRL
+1671 ITKDVVKQI
-1683 NKAMFQGGYKRNTNT
+1683 NQTMFRGGYKRNTS
-1698 VSI
+1698 VVPI

>member
-14 DESGAKKDIER
+14 DESGAKKDIQR
-25 IQTIF
+25 IKTIF
-30 KSAGL
+30 KSSDL
-35 KIVPQFDNT
+35 KIVPQIDNSV
-44 TLKEFQ
+44 LKEFQ
-50 KNLKVTIDE
+50 RNLKVTIDE
-59 ATKLRTLTSSFT
+59 ATKLKTLTSGFT
-71 QGGIKYD
+71 QNGVKY
-78 ISQRESSRGQWSKPV
+78 SVTQKESSANQWSKPTV
-93 VSMDYEQSID
+93 SIDYIESMD
-103 TVEKKLKSL
+103 TLEKKLKSL

-117 ETQENINA
+117 ETQTNINNA
-125 AAKVGAATYQ
+125 TKTGADTY
-135 KQWEKSLSEIE
+135 KKYWEASLNSIEEEIKKTESSLS
-146 AEIKSTKET
+146 SFGVN
-155 LATLGYNI
+155 ATD
-163 GEDRGLN
+163 DRTIQ
-170 RLSGR
+170 RLSDK
-175 LGTAKLEQD
+175 LDNAKTEQG
-184 AIEQKKLADNLE
+184 AIEQKKAFDDLETALSNLT
-196 DSLNRLIVAETN
+196 VAETK

-215 HSSNETIQ
+215 HSSSETITA
-223 SLQAQVDMY
+223 LQEQVNLW
-232 RKQIRAIEDATHATE
+232 KQQVTEITNAANATD
-247 ELKQKAREGIE
+247 ELKKKAASGLQE
-258 SSSIN
+258 SSTT
-263 AKGYSARSGEKYDNE
+263 AKAAGSVASEKQGIKD
-278 QLEAYSRVLKKVN
+278 LEEYSRVLKQITKR
-291 KYKLELAA
+291 KIELADA
-299 TNKKVDSSN
+299 EKSVESSTQKSN
-308 DEVNQSTEKYI
+308 QAVESYVNE
-319 NSLKEEISKL
+319 LKQEISMLTTK
-329 ERQLDLMQQ
+329 LDLLEKGM
-338 SFNTSNAAA
+338 TGTDALTEA
-347 TAAEKRAEAER
+347 TENR
-358 ECALAIDKLNKEMDD
+358 ALAEQRVKTAIAESNTKGKEQLTLVDKLKSSFKDYFNNFMSY
-373 GIRTSKTFGEALKDA
+373 GLVNNAMNAMTTAIRQSI
-388 FDNYIGPAALAD
+388 N
-400 RAVDLLVDGA
+400 AVI
-410 KEAYQTI
+410 E
-417 VDLNKAMTDV
+417 LNTAMTDV
-427 QMVTGESAEKT
+427 QMVTGET
-438 AELAHQYSQMA
+438 ASQTAKLAHQYSQMA
-449 KELGATTTEIANGAS
+449 KELGATTTEIANGAA

-631 ELANKWTKLDNVEQN
+631 ELANRWEHLDSVEQN

-761 INIAKDTEKV
+761 INIAKDTEKM

-1057 IRITSEVS
+1057 ARITSEVS

-1079 EVANTGVISIETLDE
+1079 EVANTGVISIETLDA
-1094 LVSRYPTLNEAV
+1094 LVSRYPALNDEV

-1116 EDVLAELR
+1116 EDVLAELQ

-1188 LQRVS
+1188 LQRIS

-1224 LLPTSEIN
+1224 LLPTSELN

-1253 KSIELRLD
+1253 ESIKLRLD
-1261 GYKQIGSA
+1261 GYKQISSA
-1269 AKNAAKAGGS
+1269 AKDAAKSGGS

-1289 AYDDLLQ
+1289 AYNDLLQ
-1296 ITIKMLKKKKE
+1296 MTIKMLKKKKE

-1315 QLEGYKKVID
+1315 QLDGYKKVID

-1337 YNHKREL
+1337 YNHKREV
-1344 EERNKSVSTLE
+1344 EDQNKNISSLE

-1375 LEEELAEAKRELE
+1375 LEEELAEAKRDLE

-1400 DALDREESRF
+1400 DALDREEERF

-1415 NQIDEIDDYLSK
+1415 GQIDEIDRYLDK
-1427 TGEITAEAIRLLQEH
+1427 TGEITAEAIRLINER
-1442 SEETL
+1442 SEAL
-1447 NALIQYNRAYG
+1447 FNDLIQYNRAYG
-1458 TSIDKDI
+1458 DSLDQTVIDA
-1465 VDLWNKATGAVNTY
+1465 WNGAIGKVNEY
-1479 KSALDEAT
+1479 KEACDRAYESASR
-1487 AAASRLAA
+1487 AASL
-1495 ASGGG
+1495 GGG
-1500 GGGGGGTSVT
+1500 SSYTPSSPSSGNSGVGMAAMRPGNSPVVDRTPKYYIYKTGTT
-1510 KPTFTPQKPG
+1510 TPISGALSLEEAQRVWGYIPDPKNYYWQK
-1520 FSSNTDKLSGI
+1520 FEGI
-1531 TGTMDYQYIIKN
+1531 TKKN
-1543 RKTGQVMGGPTTLPI
+1543 LVYGVK
-1558 AQNLW
+1558 
-1563 DRLGGPNK
+1563 
-1571 GMSGELYFE
+1571 
-1580 KWLGGKKVN
+1580 
-1589 MSYVR
+1589 
-1594 PYHRGLD
+1594 PYHTGLD
-1601 AGFVGNLKG
+1601 AGFVGGLKG
-1610 NEEFVKALKGEAFVT
+1610 NEEFIKALKGEAFIT
-1625 RAQQDRFMNNILPD
+1625 KEQQNRFMNKILPD
-1639 IVSKTSTYG
+1639 IVST
-1648 GATFDNLL
+1648 GASSLGSMSFGNLL
-1656 NINVQGN
+1656 NIEVQGN
-1663 LDSSVVPD
+1663 LDSSVVPRIED
-1671 IERISNDVFKRL
+1671 ITKDVVKQI
-1683 NKAMFQGGYKRNTNT
+1683 NQTMFRGGYKRNTS
-1698 VSI
+1698 VVPI

>member
-14 DESGAKKDIER
+14 DESGAKKDIQR
-25 IQTIF
+25 IKTIF
-30 KSAGL
+30 KSSDL
-35 KIVPQFDNT
+35 KIVPQIDNSV
-44 TLKEFQ
+44 LKEFQ
-50 KNLKVTIDE
+50 RNLKVTIDE
-59 ATKLRTLTSSFT
+59 ATKLKTLTSGFT
-71 QGGIKYD
+71 QNGVKY
-78 ISQRESSRGQWSKPV
+78 SVTQKESSANQWSKPTV
-93 VSMDYEQSID
+93 SIDYIESMD
-103 TVEKKLKSL
+103 TLEKKLKSL

-117 ETQENINA
+117 ETQTNINNA
-125 AAKVGAATYQ
+125 TKTGADTY
-135 KQWEKSLSEIE
+135 KKYWEASLNSIEEEIKKTESSLS
-146 AEIKSTKET
+146 SFGVN
-155 LATLGYNI
+155 ATD
-163 GEDRGLN
+163 DRTIQ
-170 RLSGR
+170 RLSDK
-175 LGTAKLEQD
+175 LDNAKTEQG
-184 AIEQKKLADNLE
+184 AIEQKKAFDDLEVALSNLT
-196 DSLNRLIVAETN
+196 VAETK

-215 HSSNETIQ
+215 HSSSETITA
-223 SLQAQVDMY
+223 LQEQVNLW
-232 RKQIRAIEDATHATE
+232 KQQVTEITNAANATD
-247 ELKQKAREGIE
+247 ELKKKAASGLQE
-258 SSSIN
+258 SSTT
-263 AKGYSARSGEKYDNE
+263 AKAAGSVASEKQGIKD
-278 QLEAYSRVLKKVN
+278 LEEYSRVLKQITKR
-291 KYKLELAA
+291 KIELADAEKSVESSTQKSNQAVESYVNELKQEILMLTTKLDLLEKGMTGTDALTEA
-299 TNKKVDSSN
+299 TNN
-308 DEVNQSTEKYI
+308 
-319 NSLKEEISKL
+319 
-329 ERQLDLMQQ
+329 R
-338 SFNTSNAAA
+338 
-347 TAAEKRAEAER
+347 
-358 ECALAIDKLNKEMDD
+358 ALAEQRVKTAIAESNTKGKEQLTLVDKLKSSFKDYFNNFMSY
-373 GIRTSKTFGEALKDA
+373 GLVNNAMNAMTTAIRQSIDTVIE
-388 FDNYIGPAALAD
+388 
-400 RAVDLLVDGA
+400 
-410 KEAYQTI
+410 
-417 VDLNKAMTDV
+417 LNTAMTDV
-427 QMVTGESAEKT
+427 QMVTGESAEQT

-449 KELGATTTEIANGAS
+449 KELGATTTEVANGAA

-520 AMAAVDLAAATSVEE
+520 AMSAVDLAAATSVEE

-771 SGALKV
+771 SGDLKV

-809 INIAGKALWASPFVK
+809 INIAGAALWASPFVK
-824 VAIVL
+824 VAVVL

-843 TTTEEYKDIL
+843 TTTEEYEDIL
-853 AETQSKLQEVGDK
+853 AETQSKLQEVSDK
-866 RKALEQKAEV
+866 RNALEQKAEF
-876 EQLTEAEKKY
+876 EQLTEAEKEY

-897 KTQEK
+897 ERQEK
-902 RDRQNVY
+902 RDRQNTY

-941 LGLPIPNKAPVVE
+941 MGLPIPNKAPVVE

-1057 IRITSEVS
+1057 VRITSEVS

-1079 EVANTGVISIETLDE
+1079 EVANTGVISIETLDA
-1094 LVSRYPTLNEAV
+1094 LVSRYPALNDEV

-1116 EDVLAELR
+1116 EDVLAELQ

-1188 LQRVS
+1188 LQRIS

-1224 LLPTSEIN
+1224 LLPTSELN

-1253 KSIELRLD
+1253 ESIKLRLD
-1261 GYKQIGSA
+1261 GYKQISSA
-1269 AKNAAKAGGS
+1269 AKDAAKSGGS

-1289 AYDDLLQ
+1289 AYNDLLQ
-1296 ITIKMLKKKKE
+1296 MTIKMLKKKKE

-1315 QLEGYKKVID
+1315 QLDGYKKVID

-1337 YNHKREL
+1337 YNHKREV
-1344 EERNKSVSTLE
+1344 EDQNKNISSLE

-1375 LEEELAEAKRELE
+1375 LEEELAEAKRDLE

-1400 DALDREESRF
+1400 DALDREERRF

-1415 NQIDEIDDYLSK
+1415 GQIDEIDRYLDK
-1427 TGEITAEAIRLLQEH
+1427 TGEITAEAIRLINER
-1442 SEETL
+1442 SEAL
-1447 NALIQYNRAYG
+1447 FNDLIQYNRAYG
-1458 TSIDKDI
+1458 DSLDKTVLDA
-1465 VDLWNKATGAVNTY
+1465 WNGAIGKVNEY
-1479 KSALDEAT
+1479 KEACDRAYESASR
-1487 AAASRLAA
+1487 AASL
-1495 ASGGG
+1495 GGG
-1500 GGGGGGTSVT
+1500 SSYTPSSPSSGNSGVGMAAMRPGNSPVVDRTPKYYIYKTGTT
-1510 KPTFTPQKPG
+1510 TPISGALSLEEAQRVWGYIPDPKNYYWQK
-1520 FSSNTDKLSGI
+1520 FEGI
-1531 TGTMDYQYIIKN
+1531 TKKN
-1543 RKTGQVMGGPTTLPI
+1543 LVYGVK
-1558 AQNLW
+1558 
-1563 DRLGGPNK
+1563 
-1571 GMSGELYFE
+1571 
-1580 KWLGGKKVN
+1580 
-1589 MSYVR
+1589 
-1594 PYHRGLD
+1594 PYHTGLD
-1601 AGFVGNLKG
+1601 AGFVGGLKG
-1610 NEEFVKALKGEAFVT
+1610 NEEFIKALKGEAFIT
-1625 RAQQDRFMNNILPD
+1625 KEQQNRFMNKILPD
-1639 IVSKTSTYG
+1639 IVST
-1648 GATFDNLL
+1648 GASSLGSMSFGNLL
-1656 NINVQGN
+1656 NIEVQGN
-1663 LDSSVVPD
+1663 LDSSVVPRIED
-1671 IERISNDVFKRL
+1671 ITKDVVKQI
-1683 NKAMFQGGYKRNTNT
+1683 NQTMFRGGYKRNTS
-1698 VSI
+1698 VVPI

>member
-14 DESGAKKDIER
+14 DESGAKKDIQR
-25 IQTIF
+25 IKTIF
-30 KSAGL
+30 KSSDL
-35 KIVPQFDNT
+35 KIVPQIDNSV
-44 TLKEFQ
+44 LKEFQ
-50 KNLKVTIDE
+50 RNLKVTIDE
-59 ATKLRTLTSSFT
+59 ATKLKTLTSGFT
-71 QGGIKYD
+71 QNGVKY
-78 ISQRESSRGQWSKPV
+78 SVTQKESSANQWSKPTV
-93 VSMDYEQSID
+93 SIDYIESMD
-103 TVEKKLKSL
+103 TLEKKLKSL

-117 ETQENINA
+117 ETQTNINNA
-125 AAKVGAATYQ
+125 TKTGADTY
-135 KQWEKSLSEIE
+135 KKYWEASLNSIEEEIKKTESSLS
-146 AEIKSTKET
+146 S
-155 LATLGYNI
+155 LGVNATD
-163 GEDRGLN
+163 DRTIQ
-170 RLSGR
+170 RLSDK
-175 LGTAKLEQD
+175 LDNAKTEQG
-184 AIEQKKLADNLE
+184 AIEQKKAFDDLEVALSNLT
-196 DSLNRLIVAETN
+196 VAETK

-215 HSSNETIQ
+215 HSSSETITA
-223 SLQAQVDMY
+223 LQEQVNLW
-232 RKQIRAIEDATHATE
+232 KQQVTEITNAANATD
-247 ELKQKAREGIE
+247 ELKKKAASGLQE
-258 SSSIN
+258 SSTT
-263 AKGYSARSGEKYDNE
+263 AKAAGSVASEKQGIKD
-278 QLEAYSRVLKKVN
+278 LEEYSRVLKQITKR
-291 KYKLELAA
+291 KIELADAEKSVESSTQKSNQAVESYVNELKQEILMLTTKLDLLEKGMTGTDALTEA
-299 TNKKVDSSN
+299 TNN
-308 DEVNQSTEKYI
+308 
-319 NSLKEEISKL
+319 
-329 ERQLDLMQQ
+329 R
-338 SFNTSNAAA
+338 
-347 TAAEKRAEAER
+347 
-358 ECALAIDKLNKEMDD
+358 ALAEQRVKTAIAESNTKGKEQLTLVDKLKSSFKDYFNNFMSY
-373 GIRTSKTFGEALKDA
+373 GLVNNAMNAMTTAIRQSIDTVIE
-388 FDNYIGPAALAD
+388 
-400 RAVDLLVDGA
+400 
-410 KEAYQTI
+410 
-417 VDLNKAMTDV
+417 LNTAMTDV
-427 QMVTGESAEKT
+427 QMVTGESAEQT

-449 KELGATTTEIANGAS
+449 KELGATTTEVANGAA

-520 AMAAVDLAAATSVEE
+520 AMSAVDLAAATSVEE

-706 VEDLLYSEEIVNV
+706 VEDLLYSEEIANV

-809 INIAGKALWASPFVK
+809 INIAGAALWASPFVK
-824 VAIVL
+824 VAVVL

-843 TTTEEYKDIL
+843 TTTEEYEDIL
-853 AETQSKLQEVGDK
+853 AETQSKLQGVSDK
-866 RKALEQKAEV
+866 RNALEQKAEV
-876 EQLTEAEKKY
+876 EQLTEAEKEY
-886 LEVLKAEETLL
+886 LEVLKAEEGILEAR
-897 KTQEK
+897 EK

-1116 EDVLAELR
+1116 EDVLSELQ

-1188 LQRVS
+1188 LQRIS

-1224 LLPTSEIN
+1224 LLPTSELN

-1253 KSIELRLD
+1253 ESIKLRLD
-1261 GYKQIGSA
+1261 GYKQISSA
-1269 AKNAAKAGGS
+1269 AKDAAKSGGS

-1289 AYDDLLQ
+1289 AYNDLLQ
-1296 ITIKMLKKKKE
+1296 MTIKMLKKKKE

-1315 QLEGYKKVID
+1315 QLDGYKKVID

-1337 YNHKREL
+1337 YNHKREV
-1344 EERNKSVSTLE
+1344 EDQNKNISSLE

-1375 LEEELAEAKRELE
+1375 LEEELAEAKRDLE

-1400 DALDREESRF
+1400 DALDREERRF

-1415 NQIDEIDDYLSK
+1415 GQIDEIDRYLDK
-1427 TGEITAEAIRLLQEH
+1427 TGEITAEAIRLINER
-1442 SEETL
+1442 SEAL
-1447 NALIQYNRAYG
+1447 FNDLIQYNRAYG
-1458 TSIDKDI
+1458 DSLDKTVIDA
-1465 VDLWNKATGAVNTY
+1465 WNGAIGKVNEY
-1479 KSALDEAT
+1479 KEACDRAYESASR
-1487 AAASRLAA
+1487 AASL
-1495 ASGGG
+1495 GGG
-1500 GGGGGGTSVT
+1500 SSYTPSSPSSGNSGVGMAAMRPANSPVVDRTPKYYIYKTGTT
-1510 KPTFTPQKPG
+1510 KPISGALSLEEAQRVWGYIPDPKNYYWQK
-1520 FSSNTDKLSGI
+1520 FEGI
-1531 TGTMDYQYIIKN
+1531 TKKN
-1543 RKTGQVMGGPTTLPI
+1543 LVYGVK
-1558 AQNLW
+1558 
-1563 DRLGGPNK
+1563 
-1571 GMSGELYFE
+1571 
-1580 KWLGGKKVN
+1580 
-1589 MSYVR
+1589 
-1594 PYHRGLD
+1594 PYHTGLD
-1601 AGFVGNLKG
+1601 AGFVGGLKG
-1610 NEEFVKALKGEAFVT
+1610 NEEFIKALKGEAFIT
-1625 RAQQDRFMNNILPD
+1625 KEQQNRFMNKILPD
-1639 IVSKTSTYG
+1639 IVST
-1648 GATFDNLL
+1648 GASSLGSMSFGNLL
-1656 NINVQGN
+1656 NIEVQGN
-1663 LDSSVVPD
+1663 LDSSVVPRIED
-1671 IERISNDVFKRL
+1671 ITKDVVKQI
-1683 NKAMFQGGYKRNTNT
+1683 NQTMFRGGYKRNTS
-1698 VSI
+1698 VVPI

>member
-215 HSSNETIQ
+215 HSGNETIQ

-329 ERQLDLMQQ
+329 ERRLDLMQQ

-427 QMVTGESAEKT
+427 QMVTGESAEQT

-449 KELGATTTEIANGAS
+449 KELGATTTEVANGAA

-520 AMAAVDLAAATSVEE
+520 AMSAVDLAAATSVEE

-631 ELANKWTKLDNVEQN
+631 ELANKWTKLDNAEQS

-666 NWDRAVTLSTTA
+666 NWDRSVTLSTTA

-719 INLVIKAIT
+719 INFVIKAIT

-853 AETQSKLQEVGDK
+853 AETQSKLQEVSDK
-866 RKALEQKAEV
+866 RNALEQKAEV
-876 EQLTEAEKKY
+876 EQLTEAEKEY
-886 LEVLKAEETLL
+886 LEVLKAEEGIL
-897 KTQEK
+897 QAREK
-902 RDRQNVY
+902 RDRQNTY

-954 YNVAIEELTGNIE
+954 YNVAIEELTGDIE

-1011 NTYGLELTDTD
+1011 NTYGLELTETD

-1039 SEAMGNVANELGE
+1039 SESMGNVANELGE
-1052 TGDDL
+1052 TDDTL
-1057 IRITSEVS
+1057 GRITSEVS

-1079 EVANTGVISIETLDE
+1079 EVANTGVISIETLDA
-1094 LVSRYPTLNEAV
+1094 LVSRYPALNDEV

-1116 EDVLAELR
+1116 EDVLEELR

-1188 LQRVS
+1188 LQRIS

-1224 LLPTSEIN
+1224 LLPTSELN

-1253 KSIELRLD
+1253 ESIKLRLD
-1261 GYKQIGSA
+1261 GYKQISSA
-1269 AKNAAKAGGS
+1269 AKDAAKSGGS

-1344 EERNKSVSTLE
+1344 EEKNKTVSTLE
-1355 AQIAELQF
+1355 SQIAELQF

-1458 TSIDKDI
+1458 DSIDQNI
-1465 VDLWNKATGAVNTY
+1465 IDLWNKATGAVNTY
-1479 KSALDEAT
+1479 KSALDEA
-1487 AAASRLAA
+1487 ASAASRLAA

-1500 GGGGGGTSVT
+1500 SSVSLPSTSPPVGSAAMRPAG
-1510 KPTFTPQKPG
+1510 KPPVDTTPKYLIY
-1520 FSSNTDKLSGI
+1520 K
-1531 TGTMDYQYIIKN
+1531 TGTTTPISGFMTLEEAQRVWGYIPDPKN
-1543 RKTGQVMGGPTTLPI
+1543 YYWTKFVG
-1558 AQNLW
+1558 AAKKNLVYAV
-1563 DRLGGPNK
+1563 K
-1571 GMSGELYFE
+1571 
-1580 KWLGGKKVN
+1580 
-1589 MSYVR
+1589 
-1594 PYHRGLD
+1594 PYHTGLD
-1601 AGFVGNLKG
+1601 AGFVGNIKG
-1610 NEEFVKALKGEAFVT
+1610 NEEFVKALKGEAFIT
-1625 RAQQDRFMNNILPD
+1625 REQQDRFMNNILPD

>member
-215 HSSNETIQ
+215 HSGNETIQ

-329 ERQLDLMQQ
+329 ERRLDLMQQ

-427 QMVTGESAEKT
+427 QMVTGESAEQT

-449 KELGATTTEIANGAS
+449 KELGATTTEVANGAA

-520 AMAAVDLAAATSVEE
+520 AMSAVDLAAATSVEE

-631 ELANKWTKLDNVEQN
+631 ELAEKWEDLDSVEQN
-646 WVATS
+646 WVSTS

-666 NWDRAVTLSTTA
+666 NWDRAVTLSATA
-678 LNSEGMAMDKMS
+678 MNSEGMAMDKMS

-719 INLVIKAIT
+719 INFVIKAIT
-728 RLVEGISWLIDKL
+728 QLVEGISWLIDKL

-761 INIAKDTEKV
+761 INIAKETDKL
-771 SGALKV
+771 SGAMSFFVKV
-777 FSEIA
+777 AKS
-782 GSGNKTIKVLTST
+782 GSGTATQLKDIFVSFKDKTATLGATIKN
-795 FSAFKDGVLAGKDA
+795 AGA
-809 INIAGKALWASPFVK
+809 ALWASPFVK

-843 TTTEEYKDIL
+843 TTTEEYEDIL
-853 AETQSKLQEVGDK
+853 AETQSKLQEVSDK
-866 RKALEQKAEV
+866 RNALEQKAEV
-876 EQLTEAEKKY
+876 EQLTEAEKEY
-886 LEVLKAEETLL
+886 LEVLKAEEGVL
-897 KTQEK
+897 QAREK
-902 RDRQNVY
+902 RDRQNTY

-954 YNVAIEELTGNIE
+954 YNVAIEELTGDIE

-1011 NTYGLELTDTD
+1011 NTYGLELTETD

-1039 SEAMGNVANELGE
+1039 SESMGNVANELGE
-1052 TGDDL
+1052 TDDTL
-1057 IRITSEVS
+1057 GRITSEVS

-1079 EVANTGVISIETLDE
+1079 EVANTGVISIETLDA
-1094 LVSRYPTLNEAV
+1094 LVSRYPALNDEV

-1116 EDVLAELR
+1116 EDVLEELR

-1188 LQRVS
+1188 LQRIS

-1224 LLPTSEIN
+1224 LLPTSELN

-1253 KSIELRLD
+1253 ESIKLRLD
-1261 GYKQIGSA
+1261 GYKQISSA
-1269 AKNAAKAGGS
+1269 AKDAAKSGGS

-1344 EERNKSVSTLE
+1344 EEKNKTVSTLE
-1355 AQIAELQF
+1355 SQIAELQF

-1458 TSIDKDI
+1458 DSIDQNI
-1465 VDLWNKATGAVNTY
+1465 IDLWNKATGAVNTY
-1479 KSALDEAT
+1479 KSALDEA
-1487 AAASRLAA
+1487 ASAASRLAA

-1500 GGGGGGTSVT
+1500 GLSY
-1510 KPTFTPQKPG
+1510 TPQTIAPPNTNTG
-1520 FSSNTDKLSGI
+1520 VGMGAMRPSGSSPIDTKYRI
-1531 TGTMDYQYIIKN
+1531 FHTGTNKPVGGSMSLTDAQRTWGYIPDPQNYYWEKYVNGIK
-1543 RKTGQVMGGPTTLPI
+1543 R
-1558 AQNLW
+1558 NLVYAV
-1563 DRLGGPNK
+1563 K
-1571 GMSGELYFE
+1571 
-1580 KWLGGKKVN
+1580 
-1589 MSYVR
+1589 
-1594 PYHRGLD
+1594 PYHTGLD

>member
-14 DESGAKKDIER
+14 DESGAKKDIQR
-25 IQTIF
+25 IKTIF
-30 KSAGL
+30 KSSDL
-35 KIVPQFDNT
+35 KIVPQIDNSV
-44 TLKEFQ
+44 LKEFQ
-50 KNLKVTIDE
+50 RNLKVTIDE
-59 ATKLRTLTSSFT
+59 ATKLKTLTSGFT
-71 QGGIKYD
+71 QNGVKY
-78 ISQRESSRGQWSKPV
+78 SVTQKESSANQWSKPTV
-93 VSMDYEQSID
+93 SIDYIESMD
-103 TVEKKLKSL
+103 TLEKKLKSL

-117 ETQENINA
+117 ETQTNINNA
-125 AAKVGAATYQ
+125 TKTGADTY
-135 KQWEKSLSEIE
+135 KKYWEASLNSIEEEIKKTESSLS
-146 AEIKSTKET
+146 SFGVNVTD
-155 LATLGYNI
+155 
-163 GEDRGLN
+163 DRTIQ
-170 RLSGR
+170 RLSDK
-175 LGTAKLEQD
+175 LDNAKTEQG
-184 AIEQKKLADNLE
+184 AIEQKKAFDDLEVALSNLT
-196 DSLNRLIVAETN
+196 VAETK

-215 HSSNETIQ
+215 HSSSETITA
-223 SLQAQVDMY
+223 LQEQVNLW
-232 RKQIRAIEDATHATE
+232 KQQVTEITNAANATD
-247 ELKQKAREGIE
+247 ELKKKAASGLQE
-258 SSSIN
+258 SSTT
-263 AKGYSARSGEKYDNE
+263 AKAAGSVASEKQGIKD
-278 QLEAYSRVLKKVN
+278 LEEYSRVLKQITKR
-291 KYKLELAA
+291 KIELADAEKSVESSTQKSNQAVESYVNELKQEILMLTTKLDLLEKGMTGTDALTEA
-299 TNKKVDSSN
+299 TNN
-308 DEVNQSTEKYI
+308 
-319 NSLKEEISKL
+319 
-329 ERQLDLMQQ
+329 R
-338 SFNTSNAAA
+338 
-347 TAAEKRAEAER
+347 
-358 ECALAIDKLNKEMDD
+358 ALAEQRVKTAIAESNTKGKEQLTLVDKLKSSFKDYFNNFMSY
-373 GIRTSKTFGEALKDA
+373 GLVNNAMNAMTTAIRQSIDTVIE
-388 FDNYIGPAALAD
+388 
-400 RAVDLLVDGA
+400 
-410 KEAYQTI
+410 
-417 VDLNKAMTDV
+417 LNTAMTDV
-427 QMVTGESAEKT
+427 QMVTGESAEQT

-449 KELGATTTEIANGAS
+449 KELGATTTEVANGAA

-520 AMAAVDLAAATSVEE
+520 AMSAVDLAAATSVEE

-624 NMYDVIS
+624 NMYDAIS

-809 INIAGKALWASPFVK
+809 INIAGAALWASPFVK
-824 VAIVL
+824 VAVVL

-843 TTTEEYKDIL
+843 TTTEEYEDIL
-853 AETQSKLQEVGDK
+853 AETQSKLQEVSDK
-866 RKALEQKAEV
+866 RNALEQKAEV
-876 EQLTEAEKKY
+876 EQLTEAEKEY

-897 KTQEK
+897 ERQEK
-902 RDRQNVY
+902 RDRQNTY

-941 LGLPIPNKAPVVE
+941 MGLPIPNKAPVVE

-1057 IRITSEVS
+1057 VRITSEVS

-1079 EVANTGVISIETLDE
+1079 EVANTGVISIETLDA
-1094 LVSRYPTLNEAV
+1094 LVSRYPALNDEV

-1116 EDVLAELR
+1116 EDVLAELQ

-1188 LQRVS
+1188 LQRIS

-1224 LLPTSEIN
+1224 LLPTSELN

-1253 KSIELRLD
+1253 ESIKLRLD
-1261 GYKQIGSA
+1261 GYKQISSA
-1269 AKNAAKAGGS
+1269 AKDAAKSGGS

-1289 AYDDLLQ
+1289 AYNDLLQ
-1296 ITIKMLKKKKE
+1296 MTIKMLKKKKE

-1315 QLEGYKKVID
+1315 QLDGYKKVID

-1337 YNHKREL
+1337 YNHKREV
-1344 EERNKSVSTLE
+1344 EDQNKNISSLE

-1375 LEEELAEAKRELE
+1375 LEEELAEAKRDLE

-1400 DALDREESRF
+1400 DALDREEERF

-1415 NQIDEIDDYLSK
+1415 GQIDEIDRYLDK
-1427 TGEITAEAIRLLQEH
+1427 TGEITAEAIRLINER
-1442 SEETL
+1442 SEAL
-1447 NALIQYNRAYG
+1447 FNDLIQYNRAYG
-1458 TSIDKDI
+1458 DSLNQTVIDA
-1465 VDLWNKATGAVNTY
+1465 WNGAIGKVNEY
-1479 KSALDEAT
+1479 KEACDRAYESASR
-1487 AAASRLAA
+1487 AASL
-1495 ASGGG
+1495 GGG
-1500 GGGGGGTSVT
+1500 SSYTPSSPSSGNSGVGMAAMRPANSPVVDRTPKYYIYKTGTT
-1510 KPTFTPQKPG
+1510 KPISGALSLEEAQRVWGYIPDPKNYYWQK
-1520 FSSNTDKLSGI
+1520 FEGI
-1531 TGTMDYQYIIKN
+1531 TKKN
-1543 RKTGQVMGGPTTLPI
+1543 LVYGVK
-1558 AQNLW
+1558 
-1563 DRLGGPNK
+1563 
-1571 GMSGELYFE
+1571 
-1580 KWLGGKKVN
+1580 
-1589 MSYVR
+1589 
-1594 PYHRGLD
+1594 PYHTGLD
-1601 AGFVGNLKG
+1601 AGFVGGLKG
-1610 NEEFVKALKGEAFVT
+1610 NEEFIKALKGEAFIT
-1625 RAQQDRFMNNILPD
+1625 KEQQNRFMNKILPD
-1639 IVSKTSTYG
+1639 IVST
-1648 GATFDNLL
+1648 GASSLGSMSFGNLL
-1656 NINVQGN
+1656 NIEVQGN
-1663 LDSSVVPD
+1663 LDSSVVPRIED
-1671 IERISNDVFKRL
+1671 ITKDVVKQI
-1683 NKAMFQGGYKRNTNT
+1683 NQTMFRGGYKRNTS
-1698 VSI
+1698 VVPI

>member
-14 DESGAKKDIER
+14 DESGAKKDIQR
-25 IQTIF
+25 IKTIF
-30 KSAGL
+30 KSSDL
-35 KIVPQFDNT
+35 KIVPQIDNSV
-44 TLKEFQ
+44 LKEFQ
-50 KNLKVTIDE
+50 RNLKVTIDE
-59 ATKLRTLTSSFT
+59 ATKLKTLTSGFT
-71 QGGIKYD
+71 QNGVKY
-78 ISQRESSRGQWSKPV
+78 SVTQKESSANQWSKPTV
-93 VSMDYEQSID
+93 SIDYIESMD
-103 TVEKKLKSL
+103 TLEKKLKSL

-117 ETQENINA
+117 ETQTNINNA
-125 AAKVGAATYQ
+125 TKTGADTY
-135 KQWEKSLSEIE
+135 KKYWEASLNSIEEEIKKTESSLS
-146 AEIKSTKET
+146 SFGVNVTD
-155 LATLGYNI
+155 
-163 GEDRGLN
+163 DRTIQ
-170 RLSGR
+170 RLSDK
-175 LGTAKLEQD
+175 LDNAKTEQG
-184 AIEQKKLADNLE
+184 AIEQKKAFDDLEVALSNLT
-196 DSLNRLIVAETN
+196 VAETK

-215 HSSNETIQ
+215 HSSSETITA
-223 SLQAQVDMY
+223 LQEQVNLW
-232 RKQIRAIEDATHATE
+232 KQQVTEITNAANATD
-247 ELKQKAREGIE
+247 ELKKKAASGLQE
-258 SSSIN
+258 SSTT
-263 AKGYSARSGEKYDNE
+263 AKAAGSVASEKQGIKDLKE
-278 QLEAYSRVLKKVN
+278 YSRVLKQITKR
-291 KYKLELAA
+291 KIELADAEKSVESSTQKSNQAVESYVNELKQEILMLTTKLDLLEKGMTGTDALTEA
-299 TNKKVDSSN
+299 TNN
-308 DEVNQSTEKYI
+308 
-319 NSLKEEISKL
+319 
-329 ERQLDLMQQ
+329 R
-338 SFNTSNAAA
+338 
-347 TAAEKRAEAER
+347 
-358 ECALAIDKLNKEMDD
+358 ALAEQRVKTAIAESNTKGKEQLTLVDKLKSSFKDYFNNFMSY
-373 GIRTSKTFGEALKDA
+373 GLVNNAMNAMTTAIRQSIDTVIE
-388 FDNYIGPAALAD
+388 
-400 RAVDLLVDGA
+400 
-410 KEAYQTI
+410 
-417 VDLNKAMTDV
+417 LNTAMTDV
-427 QMVTGESAEKT
+427 QMVTGESAEQT

-449 KELGATTTEIANGAS
+449 KALGATTTEVANGAA

-520 AMAAVDLAAATSVEE
+520 AMSAVDLAAATSVEE

-809 INIAGKALWASPFVK
+809 INIAGAALWASPFVK
-824 VAIVL
+824 VAVVL

-843 TTTEEYKDIL
+843 TTTEEYEDIL
-853 AETQSKLQEVGDK
+853 AETQSKLQEVSDK
-866 RKALEQKAEV
+866 RNALEQKAEV
-876 EQLTEAEKKY
+876 EQLTEAEKEY

-897 KTQEK
+897 ERQEK
-902 RDRQNVY
+902 RDRQNTY

-941 LGLPIPNKAPVVE
+941 MGLPIPNKAPVVE

-1057 IRITSEVS
+1057 VRITSEVS

-1079 EVANTGVISIETLDE
+1079 EVANTGVISIETLDA
-1094 LVSRYPTLNEAV
+1094 LVSRYPALNDEV

-1116 EDVLAELR
+1116 EDVLAELQ

-1188 LQRVS
+1188 LQRIS

-1224 LLPTSEIN
+1224 LLPTSELN

-1253 KSIELRLD
+1253 ESIKLRLD
-1261 GYKQIGSA
+1261 GYKQISSA
-1269 AKNAAKAGGS
+1269 AKDAAKSGGS

-1289 AYDDLLQ
+1289 AYNDLLQ
-1296 ITIKMLKKKKE
+1296 MTIKMLKKKKE

-1315 QLEGYKKVID
+1315 QLDGYKKVID

-1337 YNHKREL
+1337 YNHKREV
-1344 EERNKSVSTLE
+1344 EDQNKNISSLE

-1375 LEEELAEAKRELE
+1375 LEEELAEAKRDLE

-1400 DALDREESRF
+1400 DALDREEERF

-1415 NQIDEIDDYLSK
+1415 GQIDEIDRYLDK
-1427 TGEITAEAIRLLQEH
+1427 TGEITAEAIRLINER
-1442 SEETL
+1442 SEAL
-1447 NALIQYNRAYG
+1447 FNDLIQYNRAYG
-1458 TSIDKDI
+1458 DSLDQTVIDA
-1465 VDLWNKATGAVNTY
+1465 WNGAIGKVNEY
-1479 KSALDEAT
+1479 KEACDRAYESASR
-1487 AAASRLAA
+1487 AASL
-1495 ASGGG
+1495 GGG
-1500 GGGGGGTSVT
+1500 SSYTPSSPSSGNSGVGMAAMRPGNSPVVDRTPKYYIYKTGTT
-1510 KPTFTPQKPG
+1510 KPISGALSLEEAQRVWGYIPDPKNYYWQK
-1520 FSSNTDKLSGI
+1520 FEGI
-1531 TGTMDYQYIIKN
+1531 TKKN
-1543 RKTGQVMGGPTTLPI
+1543 LVYGVK
-1558 AQNLW
+1558 
-1563 DRLGGPNK
+1563 
-1571 GMSGELYFE
+1571 
-1580 KWLGGKKVN
+1580 
-1589 MSYVR
+1589 
-1594 PYHRGLD
+1594 PYHTGLD
-1601 AGFVGNLKG
+1601 AGFVGGLKG
-1610 NEEFVKALKGEAFVT
+1610 NEEFIKALKGEAFIT
-1625 RAQQDRFMNNILPD
+1625 KEQQNRFMNKILPD
-1639 IVSKTSTYG
+1639 IVST
-1648 GATFDNLL
+1648 GASSLGSMSFGNLL
-1656 NINVQGN
+1656 NIEVQGN
-1663 LDSSVVPD
+1663 LDSSVVPRIED
-1671 IERISNDVFKRL
+1671 ITKDVVKQI
-1683 NKAMFQGGYKRNTNT
+1683 NQTMFRGGYKRNTS
-1698 VSI
+1698 VVPI